1 MKNIVIYVIL
11 LFDNPKKRGFNMNEI
26 KFTESSLE
34 VALIERLTKLGYD
47 YAIDTD
53 QWYLSRSLDSFINE
67 ELLIDRLAVINK
79 GIKVSVLEQAITRLK
94 NLDNPSL
101 FERNHIVHNWLV
113 DGIQVEDYESDVNP
127 LVRFID
133 FANPKNNVFQ
143 VANQLKFKENRNLRI
158 PDVIIFVNGIPLVI
172 FELKSIEYSENT
184 FIERAYEQLGRNGE
198 ADGYRYDIPTLFN
211 YNAFLV
217 ISDGANNKVGTMTS
231 DITRYN
237 EWKSVDGEIGYKKD
251 YAYKLDVLLEGLF
264 EPARLLDVIKNNLF
278 FMNKD
283 KERPIKILA
292 QYHQYFGV
300 KKAYNSI
307 KNHLKPS
314 GDGKAG
320 IVWHTQGSG
329 KSFSMVM
336 LAHKLITDIEMNNP
350 TIVVLTDRNDLD
362 DQLFTTFSNAAE
374 FLRTRPIQVS
384 SRLDLLDKVG
394 AVKEGGVLFST
405 IQKFDKD
412 NIVPNKRTNIIVIS
426 DEAHRSH
433 YGVDEKIVLKKN
445 DDGTI
450 TSWSKYGTE
459 KYIRDALPGATFIG
473 FTGTPVETD
482 DKSTSAIFGETIDR
496 YDMTQSVEDGSTVKI
511 FYESRLAKVW
521 LDEDKLKEIDK
532 YYDDL
537 ADQGVTDDII
547 EESKTKLTSM
557 EVIVGD
563 KDRLRLLATDILEHY
578 TDRKNFLNGKAMIVC
593 MSRKIAAKLYYQI
606 IELAPELKESIA
618 LVVTE
623 SNKDTEEER
632 KLFKDKA
639 FRENAAKE
647 FKRKDGKVK
656 IAIVVDMWLT
666 GFDVTDLD
674 VMYIDKPMKGHN
686 LMQAIAR
693 VNRVHV
699 GKESGLIVDY
709 IGIKRSLEQAL
720 NTYTARDKELNLRDI
735 QETAKSILDEKLS
748 ILDEMFY
755 HVDKKGFF
763 GGSNSVRLKAIQN
776 GADFVFATEET
787 KKAYLVVTKQL
798 KDGYAVAIGILDA
811 DYKKR
816 VLYYLSVR
824 HFVQKVERGNM
835 PTGITPETINRH
847 VEELIAEAIKGDE
860 VKILTKVEDSDKN
873 RDIWDL
879 LSEEKIEK
887 LRQSQPPHVFIKIM
901 ERLLKE
907 AVREYRSYNLVK
919 AKEYSERLR
928 LLLEA
933 YNTRE
938 DDLQTDMTIVGLVA
952 FSQEMVES
960 EEYAKKNNLSGRER
974 AFYDALVANKSAVE
988 LMSDDILRVMAM
1000 ELKAIVEEYAT
1011 VDWSKKK
1018 DTRAKMRMQIKRLLK
1033 KYNYPP
1039 DYTEEAISRV
1049 VDQAEFMM

>member
-1 MKNIVIYVIL
+1 MS
-11 LFDNPKKRGFNMNEI
+11 EI

-34 VALIERLTKLGYD
+34 VAIIEQLTELGYD

-53 QWYLSRSLDSFINE
+53 QWSLSRSLDSFINE
-67 ELLIDRLAVINK
+67 ELLLDRLTAINPGVK
-79 GIKVSVLEQAITRLK
+79 TDILEQAIAMLK
-94 NLDNPSL
+94 NIDNPSL
-101 FERNHIVHNWLV
+101 FERNHIVHKWLT
-113 DGIQVEDYESDVNP
+113 DGIQVEDYHSDVNP
-127 LVRFID
+127 LIRFID
-133 FANPKNNVFQ
+133 FHNIKNNVFQ
-143 VANQLKFKENRNLRI
+143 VANQLKFKESRNLRI
-158 PDVIIFVNGIPLVI
+158 PDVILFVNGIPLVI
-172 FELKSIEYSENT
+172 FELKSIEYNEDT
-184 FIERAYEQLGRNGE
+184 FIEKAYEQLGRNGE
-198 ADGYRYDIPTLFN
+198 EDGYRFDIPTLFN

-217 ISDGANNKVGTMTS
+217 ISDGANNKVGTLTS

-237 EWKSVDGEIGYKKD
+237 EWKSIDGEVGYKKN
-251 YAYKLDVLLEGLF
+251 YAYKLDVLLEGLLKP
-264 EPARLLDVIKNNLF
+264 ERLLDVIKNNLF
-278 FMNKD
+278 FMNSD
-283 KERPIKILA
+283 KEKPVKILS

-300 KKAYNSI
+300 KKAYDSI
-307 KNHLKPS
+307 KLSLKPQ

-329 KSFSMVM
+329 KSFTMVM
-336 LAHKLITDIEMNNP
+336 LAHKLITDLEMKNP

-362 DQLFTTFSNAAE
+362 NQLFGTFSNAAE
-374 FLRTRPIQVS
+374 FLRTRPVQVE
-384 SRLDLLDKVG
+384 SREDLLEKIG
-394 AVKEGGVLFST
+394 SIKEGGIIFTTL
-405 IQKFDKD
+405 QKFDKN
-412 NIVPNKRTNIIVIS
+412 NIVPNKRTNIVVIS

-433 YGVDEKIVLKKN
+433 YGIDEQIVYKKN
-445 DDGTI
+445 PDGTF
-450 TSWSKYGTE
+450 TSISKYGYA
-459 KYIRDALPGATFIG
+459 KYIRDALPEATYIG
-473 FTGTPVETD
+473 FTGTPVESGD
-482 DKSTSAIFGETIDR
+482 HSTSAIFGKTVDT

-521 LDEDKLKEIDK
+521 LDDGKLKEIDK

-537 ADQGVTDDII
+537 ANQNVSDDVI
-547 EESKTKLTSM
+547 EESKSKWSSM
-557 EVIVGD
+557 EVIIGD
-563 KDRLRLLATDILEHY
+563 DDRLHLLASDILKHY
-578 TDRKNFLNGKAMIVC
+578 NERKDVLNGKAMIVC

-606 IELAPELKESIA
+606 IGLAPELKEQVA

-623 SNKDTEEER
+623 SNKDSEEER

-639 FRENAAKE
+639 YRENAAKE
-647 FKRKDGKVK
+647 FKRKDGSIK

-693 VNRVHV
+693 VNRVNV

-735 QETAKSILDEKLS
+735 QDTAKSILEEKLS
-748 ILDEMFY
+748 ILDEMFF

-763 GGSNSVRLKAIQN
+763 GGTNSVRLKAIQN
-776 GADFVFATEET
+776 GADFVLSTDEI
-787 KKAYLVVTKQL
+787 KKAYLQLTKQL
-798 KDGYAVAIGILDA
+798 KDAYVVAIGILDE
-811 DYKKR
+811 DYKRK
-816 VLYYLSVR
+816 VLYYLAVR
-824 HFVQKVERGNM
+824 HFVQKLLRGDIPPQISPVE
-835 PTGITPETINRH
+835 INKH
-847 VEELIAEAIKGDE
+847 VEELLADAIKGDE
-860 VKILTKVEDSDKN
+860 VEILTKVEDTEQN

-879 LSEEKIEK
+879 LSEEKVEK

-907 AVREYRSYNLVK
+907 AVREYRGYNLVK

-928 LLLEA
+928 KLLEA

-938 DDLQTDMTIVGLVA
+938 DDLKTDMTIVGLIA
-952 FSQEMVES
+952 FSQEMVED
-960 EEYAKKNNLSGRER
+960 EAYAKKNNLTGRER

>member
-1 MKNIVIYVIL
+1 MS
-11 LFDNPKKRGFNMNEI
+11 EI

-34 VALIERLTKLGYD
+34 VAIIEQLTELGYD

-53 QWYLSRSLDSFINE
+53 QWSLSRSLDSFINE
-67 ELLIDRLAVINK
+67 ELLLDRLTAINPGVK
-79 GIKVSVLEQAITRLK
+79 TDILEQAIAMLK
-94 NLDNPSL
+94 NIDNPSL
-101 FERNHIVHNWLV
+101 FERNHIVHKWLT
-113 DGIQVEDYESDVNP
+113 DGIQVEDYHSDVNP
-127 LVRFID
+127 LIRFID
-133 FANPKNNVFQ
+133 FDNIKNNVFQ
-143 VANQLKFKENRNLRI
+143 VANQLKFKESRNLRI
-158 PDVIIFVNGIPLVI
+158 PDVILFVNGIPLVI
-172 FELKSIEYSENT
+172 FELKSIEYNEDT

-198 ADGYRYDIPTLFN
+198 ADGYRFDIPTLFN

-217 ISDGANNKVGTMTS
+217 ISDGANNKVGTLTS

-237 EWKSVDGEIGYKKD
+237 EWKSIDGEAGYKKN
-251 YAYKLDVLLEGLF
+251 YAYKLDVLLEGLLKP
-264 EPARLLDVIKNNLF
+264 ERLLDVIKNNLF
-278 FMNKD
+278 FMNSD
-283 KERPIKILA
+283 KEKPVKILS

-300 KKAYNSI
+300 KKAYDSI
-307 KNHLKPS
+307 KHSLKPQ

-329 KSFSMVM
+329 KSFTMVM
-336 LAHKLITDIEMNNP
+336 LAHKLITDLEMKNP

-362 DQLFTTFSNAAE
+362 NQLFGTFSNAAE
-374 FLRTRPIQVS
+374 FLRTRPVQVE
-384 SRLDLLDKVG
+384 SREDLLEKIG
-394 AVKEGGVLFST
+394 SIKEGGIIFTTL
-405 IQKFDKD
+405 QKFDKN
-412 NIVPNKRTNIIVIS
+412 NIVPNKRTNIVVIS

-433 YGVDEKIVLKKN
+433 YGIDEQIVYKKN
-445 DDGTI
+445 PDGTF
-450 TSWSKYGTE
+450 TSISKYGYA
-459 KYIRDALPGATFIG
+459 KYIRDALPEATYIG
-473 FTGTPVETD
+473 FTGTPVESGD
-482 DKSTSAIFGETIDR
+482 HSTSAIFGKTVDT

-521 LDEDKLKEIDK
+521 LDDGKLKEIDK

-537 ADQGVTDDII
+537 ANQNVSDDVI
-547 EESKTKLTSM
+547 EESKSKWSSM
-557 EVIVGD
+557 EVIIGD
-563 KDRLRLLATDILEHY
+563 DDRLHLLASDILKHY
-578 TDRKNFLNGKAMIVC
+578 NERKDVLNGKAMIVC

-606 IELAPELKESIA
+606 IGLAPELKEQVA

-623 SNKDTEEER
+623 SNKDSEEER

-639 FRENAAKE
+639 YRENAAKE
-647 FKRKDGKVK
+647 FKRKDGSIK

-693 VNRVHV
+693 VNRVNV

-709 IGIKRSLEQAL
+709 IGIKRSLEEAL

-735 QETAKSILDEKLS
+735 QDTAKSILEEKLS
-748 ILDEMFY
+748 ILDEMFF

-763 GGSNSVRLKAIQN
+763 GGTNSVRLKAIQN
-776 GADFVFATEET
+776 GADFVLSTDDI
-787 KKAYLVVTKQL
+787 KKAYLQLTKQL
-798 KDGYAVAIGILDA
+798 KDAYVVAIGILDE
-811 DYKKR
+811 DYKKK
-816 VLYYLSVR
+816 VLYYLAVR
-824 HFVQKVERGNM
+824 HFVQKVERGNL
-835 PTGITPETINRH
+835 PTNITPESINKH

-860 VKILTKVEDSDKN
+860 VEILTKVEDTEQN

-879 LSEEKIEK
+879 LSEEKVEK

-907 AVREYRSYNLVK
+907 AVREYRGYNLVK

-928 LLLEA
+928 KLLEA

-938 DDLQTDMTIVGLVA
+938 DDLKTDMTIVGLIA
-952 FSQEMVES
+952 FSQEMVED
-960 EEYAKKNNLSGRER
+960 EAYAKKNNLTGRER

>member
-1 MKNIVIYVIL
+1 MS
-11 LFDNPKKRGFNMNEI
+11 EI

-34 VALIERLTKLGYD
+34 VAIIEQLTELGYE

-53 QWYLSRSLDSFINE
+53 QWSLSRSLDSFINE
-67 ELLIDRLAVINK
+67 ELLLDRLTAINPGVK
-79 GIKVSVLEQAITRLK
+79 TDILEQAIAMLK
-94 NLDNPSL
+94 NIDNPSL
-101 FERNHIVHNWLV
+101 FERNHIVHKWLT
-113 DGIQVEDYESDVNP
+113 DGIQVEDYHSDVNP
-127 LVRFID
+127 LIRFID
-133 FANPKNNVFQ
+133 FDNIKNNVFQ
-143 VANQLKFKENRNLRI
+143 VANQLKFKESRNLRI
-158 PDVIIFVNGIPLVI
+158 PDVILFVNGIPLVI
-172 FELKSIEYSENT
+172 FELKSIEYNEDT
-184 FIERAYEQLGRNGE
+184 FIERAYEQLGRNGKE
-198 ADGYRYDIPTLFN
+198 DGYRFDIPTLFN

-217 ISDGANNKVGTMTS
+217 ISDGANNKVGTLTS

-237 EWKSVDGEIGYKKD
+237 EWKSIDGEVGYKKN
-251 YAYKLDVLLEGLF
+251 YAYKLDVLLEGLLKP
-264 EPARLLDVIKNNLF
+264 ERLLDVIKNNLF
-278 FMNKD
+278 FMNSD
-283 KERPIKILA
+283 KEKPVKILS

-300 KKAYNSI
+300 KKAYASI
-307 KNHLKPS
+307 KHSLKPQ

-329 KSFSMVM
+329 KSFTMVM
-336 LAHKLITDIEMNNP
+336 LAHKLITDLEMKNP

-362 DQLFTTFSNAAE
+362 NQLFGTFSNAAE
-374 FLRTRPIQVS
+374 FLRTRPVQVE
-384 SRLDLLDKVG
+384 SREDLLEKIG
-394 AVKEGGVLFST
+394 SIKEGGIIFATL
-405 IQKFDKD
+405 QKFDKN
-412 NIVPNKRTNIIVIS
+412 NIVPNKRTNIVVIS

-433 YGVDEKIVLKKN
+433 YGIDEKIVYKKN
-445 DDGTI
+445 PDGTF
-450 TSWSKYGTE
+450 TSISKYGYA
-459 KYIRDALPGATFIG
+459 KYIRDALPEATYIG
-473 FTGTPVETD
+473 FTGTPVESGD
-482 DKSTSAIFGETIDR
+482 HSTSAIFGKTVDT

-521 LDEDKLKEIDK
+521 LDDDKLKEIDK

-537 ADQGVTDDII
+537 ANQNVSDDVI
-547 EESKTKLTSM
+547 EESKSKWSSM
-557 EVIVGD
+557 EVIIGD
-563 KDRLRLLATDILEHY
+563 DDRLHLLASDILKHY
-578 TDRKNFLNGKAMIVC
+578 NERKDILNGKAMIVC

-606 IELAPELKESIA
+606 IELAPELKEQVA

-623 SNKDTEEER
+623 SNKDSEEER

-639 FRENAAKE
+639 YRENAAKE
-647 FKRKDGKVK
+647 FKRKDGSIK

-693 VNRVHV
+693 VNRVNV

-709 IGIKRSLEQAL
+709 IGIKRSLEEAL

-735 QETAKSILDEKLS
+735 QDTAKAILEEKLS
-748 ILDEMFY
+748 ILDEMFF

-763 GGSNSVRLKAIQN
+763 GGTNSVRLKAIQN
-776 GADFVFATEET
+776 GADFVLSTDEI
-787 KKAYLVVTKQL
+787 KKAYLQLTKQL
-798 KDGYAVAIGILDA
+798 KDAYVVAIGILDE
-811 DYKKR
+811 DYKRK
-816 VLYYLSVR
+816 VLYYLAVR
-824 HFVQKVERGNM
+824 HFVQKLLRGDIPPQISPVE
-835 PTGITPETINRH
+835 INKH
-847 VEELIAEAIKGDE
+847 VEELLADAIKGDE
-860 VKILTKVEDSDKN
+860 VEILTKVEDTEQN

-879 LSEEKIEK
+879 LSEEKVEK

-907 AVREYRSYNLVK
+907 AVREYRGYNLVK

-928 LLLEA
+928 KLLEA

-938 DDLQTDMTIVGLVA
+938 DDLKTDMTIVGLIA
-952 FSQEMVES
+952 FSQEMVED
-960 EEYAKKNNLSGRER
+960 EAYAKKNNLTGRER

>member
-1 MKNIVIYVIL
+1 MS
-11 LFDNPKKRGFNMNEI
+11 EI

-34 VALIERLTKLGYD
+34 VAIIEQLTELGYD

-53 QWYLSRSLDSFINE
+53 PWSLSRSLDSFINE
-67 ELLIDRLAVINK
+67 ELLLDRLTAINPGVK
-79 GIKVSVLEQAITRLK
+79 TDILEQAIAMLK
-94 NLDNPSL
+94 NIDNPSL
-101 FERNHIVHNWLV
+101 FERNHIVHKWLT
-113 DGIQVEDYESDVNP
+113 DGIQVEDYHSDVNP
-127 LVRFID
+127 LIRFID
-133 FANPKNNVFQ
+133 FDNIKNNVFQ
-143 VANQLKFKENRNLRI
+143 VANQLKFKESRNLRI
-158 PDVIIFVNGIPLVI
+158 PDVILFVNGIPLVI
-172 FELKSIEYSENT
+172 FELKSIEYNEDT

-198 ADGYRYDIPTLFN
+198 ADGYRFDIPTLFN

-217 ISDGANNKVGTMTS
+217 ISDGANNKVGTLTS
-231 DITRYN
+231 DITRFN
-237 EWKSVDGEIGYKKD
+237 EWKSIDGEAGYKKN
-251 YAYKLDVLLEGLF
+251 YAYKLDVLLEGLLKP
-264 EPARLLDVIKNNLF
+264 ERLLDVIKNNLF
-278 FMNKD
+278 FMNSD
-283 KERPIKILA
+283 KEKPVKILS

-300 KKAYNSI
+300 KKAYDSI
-307 KNHLKPS
+307 KHSLKPQ

-329 KSFSMVM
+329 KSFTMVM
-336 LAHKLITDIEMNNP
+336 LAHKLITDLEMKNP

-362 DQLFTTFSNAAE
+362 NQLFGTFSNAAE
-374 FLRTRPIQVS
+374 FLRTRPVQVE
-384 SRLDLLDKVG
+384 SREDLLEKIG
-394 AVKEGGVLFST
+394 SIKEGGIIFTTL
-405 IQKFDKD
+405 QKFDKN
-412 NIVPNKRTNIIVIS
+412 NIVPNKRTNIVVIS

-433 YGVDEKIVLKKN
+433 YGIDEQIVYKKN
-445 DDGTI
+445 PDGTF
-450 TSWSKYGTE
+450 TSISKYGYA
-459 KYIRDALPGATFIG
+459 KYIRDALPEATYIG
-473 FTGTPVETD
+473 FTGTPVESGEH
-482 DKSTSAIFGETIDR
+482 STSAIFGITVDT

-521 LDEDKLKEIDK
+521 LDDGKLKEIDK

-537 ADQGVTDDII
+537 ANQNVSEDVI
-547 EESKTKLTSM
+547 EESKSKWSSM
-557 EVIVGD
+557 EVIIGD
-563 KDRLRLLATDILEHY
+563 DDRLHLLASDILKHY
-578 TDRKNFLNGKAMIVC
+578 NERKDVLNGKAMIVC

-606 IELAPELKESIA
+606 IGLALELKEQVA

-623 SNKDTEEER
+623 SNKDSEEER

-639 FRENAAKE
+639 YRENAAKE
-647 FKRKDGKVK
+647 FKRKDGSIK

-693 VNRVHV
+693 VNRVNV

-735 QETAKSILDEKLS
+735 QDTAKSILEEKLS
-748 ILDEMFY
+748 ILDEMFF

-763 GGSNSVRLKAIQN
+763 GGTNSVRLKAIQN
-776 GADFVFATEET
+776 GADFVLSTDEI
-787 KKAYLVVTKQL
+787 KKAYLQLTKQL
-798 KDGYAVAIGILDA
+798 KDAYVVAIGILDE
-811 DYKKR
+811 DYKKK
-816 VLYYLSVR
+816 VLYYLAVR
-824 HFVQKVERGNM
+824 HFVQKVERGNL
-835 PTGITPETINRH
+835 PTNITPESINKH

-860 VKILTKVEDSDKN
+860 VEILTKVEDTEQN

-879 LSEEKIEK
+879 LSEEKVEK

-907 AVREYRSYNLVK
+907 AVREYRGYNLVK

-928 LLLEA
+928 KLLEA

-938 DDLQTDMTIVGLVA
+938 DDLKTDMTIVGLIA
-952 FSQEMVES
+952 FSQEMVED
-960 EEYAKKNNLSGRER
+960 EAYAKKNNLTGRER

>member
-1 MKNIVIYVIL
+1 MS
-11 LFDNPKKRGFNMNEI
+11 DI

-34 VALIERLTKLGYD
+34 IAVIEQLQELGYD

-53 QWYLSRSLDSFINE
+53 QWCLSRALDSFINE
-67 ELLIDRLAVINK
+67 ELLLERLMAINPGVK
-79 GIKVSVLEQAITRLK
+79 ISVLEQAISRLK

-101 FERNHIVHNWLV
+101 FERNHIVHRWLT
-113 DGIQVEDYESDVNP
+113 DGMQVEDYESDVNP
-127 LVRFID
+127 LVRFLD
-133 FANPKNNVFQ
+133 FTHPDNNVFQ
-143 VANQLKFKENRNLRI
+143 VANQLKFKENRNIRI
-158 PDVIIFVNGIPLVI
+158 PDVIIFVNGIPLVV
-172 FELKSIEYSENT
+172 FELKSIEYNEDT

-198 ADGYRYDIPTLFN
+198 SDGYRYDIPTLFN

-217 ISDGANNKVGTMTS
+217 ISDGANNKVGTLTS

-237 EWKSVDGEIGYKKD
+237 EWKSVDGEIGYKKN
-251 YAYKLDVLLEGLF
+251 YAYKLDVLLEGLLK
-264 EPARLLDVIKNNLF
+264 PARLLDVIKNNLF

-283 KERPIKILA
+283 KEKPIKILS

-300 KKAYNSI
+300 KKAYESI
-307 KNHLKPS
+307 KKNLKPAGS
-314 GDGKAG
+314 GKAG

-336 LAHKLITDIEMNNP
+336 LAHKLITDIEMRNP
-350 TIVVLTDRNDLD
+350 TVVILTDRNDLD
-362 DQLFTTFSNAAE
+362 NQLYTTFSNAAE
-374 FLRTRPIQVS
+374 FLRTRPVQVE
-384 SRLDLLDKVG
+384 SREDLLAKIG
-394 AVKEGGVLFST
+394 AVKEGGIIFTTL
-405 IQKFDKD
+405 QKFDKA
-412 NIVPNKRTNIIVIS
+412 NIVPNNRSNIVVIS

-433 YGVDEKIVLKKN
+433 YGIDEKIVLKEN
-445 DDGTI
+445 PDGTY
-450 TSWSKYGTE
+450 SSYSKYGYA
-459 KYIRDALPGATFIG
+459 KYIRDALPEATYIG
-473 FTGTPVETD
+473 FTGTPVESGD
-482 DKSTSAIFGETIDR
+482 HSTSAIFGETVDT

-521 LDEDKLKEIDK
+521 LDDGKLKEIDA

-537 ADQGVTDDII
+537 AQQGVSDDII
-547 EESKTKLTSM
+547 EESKSKLSSM
-557 EVIVGD
+557 EVIIGD
-563 KDRLRLLATDILEHY
+563 KDRLRLLATDILAHY
-578 TDRKNFLNGKAMIVC
+578 DERKDILSGKAMIVC
-593 MSRKIAAKLYYQI
+593 MSRDIAYKLYK
-606 IELAPELKESIA
+606 ELVAQAPEKESEIA
-618 LVVTE
+618 VIVTE
-623 SNKDTEEER
+623 SNKDTDEKRE
-632 KLFKDKA
+632 LFKDKA
-639 FRENAAKE
+639 YRENMAKE
-647 FKRKDGKVK
+647 FKKKDGSIK
-656 IAIVVDMWLT
+656 IVIVVDMWLT

-709 IGIKRSLEQAL
+709 IGIKRSLEEAL
-720 NTYTARDKELNLRDI
+720 NIYTARDKELNLRDI

-748 ILDEMFY
+748 ILDELFY
-755 HVDKKGFF
+755 KVDKKGFF

-776 GADFVFATEET
+776 GADFVFTTEDI
-787 KKAYLVVTKQL
+787 KKAYLQITKQL
-798 KDGYAVAIGILDA
+798 KDAYAVAIGILDA
-811 DYKKR
+811 DYKKK
-816 VLYYLSVR
+816 VLYYLAVR

-835 PTGITPETINRH
+835 PHNITPESINKH
-847 VEELIAEAIKGDE
+847 VADLIAEAIKGDE
-860 VKILTKVEDSDKN
+860 VKILTKVADTEEN

-879 LSEEKIEK
+879 LSEEKVEK

-907 AVREYRSYNLVK
+907 AVKEYRGYNLVK

-928 LLLEA
+928 KLLEA

-938 DDLQTDMTIVGLVA
+938 DDLKTDITIVGLIA

-960 EEYAKKNNLSGRER
+960 EEYAKKNNLTGRER
-974 AFYDALVANKSAVE
+974 AFYDALVANKSAME
-988 LMSDDILRVMAM
+988 LMSDDILRVMAI

-1039 DYTEEAISRV
+1039 EYSEEAISRV

>member
-1 MKNIVIYVIL
+1 MS
-11 LFDNPKKRGFNMNEI
+11 EI

-34 VALIERLTKLGYD
+34 VAIIEQLTELGYD

-53 QWYLSRSLDSFINE
+53 QWSLSRSLDSFINE
-67 ELLIDRLAVINK
+67 ELLLDRLTAINPGVK
-79 GIKVSVLEQAITRLK
+79 TDILEQAIAKLK
-94 NLDNPSL
+94 NIDNPSL
-101 FERNHIVHNWLV
+101 FERNHIVHKWLT
-113 DGIQVEDYESDVNP
+113 DGIQVEDYHSDVNP
-127 LVRFID
+127 LIRFID
-133 FANPKNNVFQ
+133 FDYIKNNVFQ
-143 VANQLKFKENRNLRI
+143 VANQLKFKESRNLRI
-158 PDVIIFVNGIPLVI
+158 PDVILFVNGIPLVI
-172 FELKSIEYSENT
+172 FELKSIEYNEDT

-198 ADGYRYDIPTLFN
+198 ADGYRFDIPTLFN

-217 ISDGANNKVGTMTS
+217 ISDGANNKVGTLTS

-237 EWKSVDGEIGYKKD
+237 EWKSIDGEAGYKKN
-251 YAYKLDVLLEGLF
+251 YVYKLDVLLEGLLKP
-264 EPARLLDVIKNNLF
+264 ERLLDVIKNNLF
-278 FMNKD
+278 FMNSD
-283 KERPIKILA
+283 KEKPVKILS

-300 KKAYNSI
+300 KKAYDSI
-307 KNHLKPS
+307 KHSLKPQ

-329 KSFSMVM
+329 KSFTMVM
-336 LAHKLITDIEMNNP
+336 LAHKLITDLEMKNP

-362 DQLFTTFSNAAE
+362 NQLFGTFSNAAE
-374 FLRTRPIQVS
+374 FLRTRPVQVE
-384 SRLDLLDKVG
+384 SREDLLEKIG
-394 AVKEGGVLFST
+394 SIKEGGIIFTTL
-405 IQKFDKD
+405 QKFDKN
-412 NIVPNKRTNIIVIS
+412 NIVPNKRTNIVVIS

-433 YGVDEKIVLKKN
+433 YGIDEQIVYKKN
-445 DDGTI
+445 PDGTF
-450 TSWSKYGTE
+450 TSISKYGYA
-459 KYIRDALPGATFIG
+459 KYIRDALPEATYIG
-473 FTGTPVETD
+473 FTGTPVESGD
-482 DKSTSAIFGETIDR
+482 HSTSAIFGKTVDT

-521 LDEDKLKEIDK
+521 LDDGKLKEIDK

-537 ADQGVTDDII
+537 ANQNVSDDVI
-547 EESKTKLTSM
+547 EESKSKWSSM
-557 EVIVGD
+557 EVIIGD
-563 KDRLRLLATDILEHY
+563 DDRLHLLASDILKHY
-578 TDRKNFLNGKAMIVC
+578 NERKDVLNGKAMIVC

-606 IELAPELKESIA
+606 IGLAPELKEQVA

-623 SNKDTEEER
+623 SNKDSEEER

-639 FRENAAKE
+639 YRENAAKE
-647 FKRKDGKVK
+647 FKRKDGSIK

-693 VNRVHV
+693 VNRVNV

-709 IGIKRSLEQAL
+709 IGIKRSLEEAL

-735 QETAKSILDEKLS
+735 QDTAKSILEEKLS
-748 ILDEMFY
+748 ILDEMFF

-763 GGSNSVRLKAIQN
+763 GGTNSVRLKAIQN
-776 GADFVFATEET
+776 GADFVLSTDDI
-787 KKAYLVVTKQL
+787 KKAYLQLTKQL
-798 KDGYAVAIGILDA
+798 KDAYVVAIGILDE
-811 DYKKR
+811 DYKKK
-816 VLYYLSVR
+816 VLYYLAVR
-824 HFVQKVERGNM
+824 HFVQKVERGNL
-835 PTGITPETINRH
+835 PTNITPESINKH

-860 VKILTKVEDSDKN
+860 VEILTKVEDTEQN

-879 LSEEKIEK
+879 LSEEKVEK

-907 AVREYRSYNLVK
+907 AVREYRGYNLVK

-928 LLLEA
+928 KLLEA

-938 DDLQTDMTIVGLVA
+938 DDLKTDMTIVGLIA
-952 FSQEMVES
+952 FSQEMVED
-960 EEYAKKNNLSGRER
+960 EAYAKKNNLTGRER

>member
-1 MKNIVIYVIL
+1 MS
-11 LFDNPKKRGFNMNEI
+11 EI

-34 VALIERLTKLGYD
+34 VAIIEQLTELGYD

-53 QWYLSRSLDSFINE
+53 QWSLSRSLDSFINE
-67 ELLIDRLAVINK
+67 ELLLDRLTAINPGVK
-79 GIKVSVLEQAITRLK
+79 TDILEQAIAMLK
-94 NLDNPSL
+94 NIDNPSL
-101 FERNHIVHNWLV
+101 FERNHIVHKWLT
-113 DGIQVEDYESDVNP
+113 DGIQVEDYHSDVNP
-127 LVRFID
+127 LIRFID
-133 FANPKNNVFQ
+133 FDNIKNNVFQ
-143 VANQLKFKENRNLRI
+143 VANQLKFKESRNLRI
-158 PDVIIFVNGIPLVI
+158 PDVILFVNGIPLVI
-172 FELKSIEYSENT
+172 FELKSIEYNEDT

-198 ADGYRYDIPTLFN
+198 ADGYRFDIPTLFN

-217 ISDGANNKVGTMTS
+217 ISDGANNKVGTLTS

-237 EWKSVDGEIGYKKD
+237 EWKSIDGEAGYKKN
-251 YAYKLDVLLEGLF
+251 YAYKLDVLLEGLLKP
-264 EPARLLDVIKNNLF
+264 ERLLDVIKNNLF
-278 FMNKD
+278 FMNSD
-283 KERPIKILA
+283 KEKPVKILS

-300 KKAYNSI
+300 KKAYDSI
-307 KNHLKPS
+307 KHSLKPQ

-329 KSFSMVM
+329 KSFTMVM
-336 LAHKLITDIEMNNP
+336 LAHKLITDLEMKNP

-362 DQLFTTFSNAAE
+362 NQLFGTFSNAAE
-374 FLRTRPIQVS
+374 FLRTRPVQVE
-384 SRLDLLDKVG
+384 SREDLLEKIG
-394 AVKEGGVLFST
+394 SIKEGGIIFTTL
-405 IQKFDKD
+405 QKFDKN
-412 NIVPNKRTNIIVIS
+412 NIVPNKRTNIVVIS

-433 YGVDEKIVLKKN
+433 YGIDEQIAYKKN
-445 DDGTI
+445 PDGTF
-450 TSWSKYGTE
+450 TSISKYGYA
-459 KYIRDALPGATFIG
+459 KYIRDALPEATYIG
-473 FTGTPVETD
+473 FTGTPVESGD
-482 DKSTSAIFGETIDR
+482 HSTSAIFGKTVDT

-521 LDEDKLKEIDK
+521 LDDGKLKEIDK

-537 ADQGVTDDII
+537 ANQNVSDDVI
-547 EESKTKLTSM
+547 EESKSKWSSM
-557 EVIVGD
+557 EVIIGD
-563 KDRLRLLATDILEHY
+563 DDRLHLLASDILKHY
-578 TDRKNFLNGKAMIVC
+578 NERKDVLNGKAMIVC

-606 IELAPELKESIA
+606 IGLAPELKEQVA

-623 SNKDTEEER
+623 SNKDSEEER

-639 FRENAAKE
+639 YRENAAKE
-647 FKRKDGKVK
+647 FKRKDGSIK

-693 VNRVHV
+693 VNRVNV

-709 IGIKRSLEQAL
+709 IGIKRSLEEAL

-735 QETAKSILDEKLS
+735 QDTAKSILEEKLS
-748 ILDEMFY
+748 ILDEMFF

-763 GGSNSVRLKAIQN
+763 GGTNSVRLKAIQN
-776 GADFVFATEET
+776 GADFVLSTDDI
-787 KKAYLVVTKQL
+787 KKAYLQLTKQL
-798 KDGYAVAIGILDA
+798 KDAYVVAIGILDE
-811 DYKKR
+811 DYKKK
-816 VLYYLSVR
+816 VLYYLAVR
-824 HFVQKVERGNM
+824 HFVQKVERGNL
-835 PTGITPETINRH
+835 PTNITPESINKH

-860 VKILTKVEDSDKN
+860 VEILTKVEDTEQN

-879 LSEEKIEK
+879 LSEEKVEK

-907 AVREYRSYNLVK
+907 AVREYRGYNLVK

-928 LLLEA
+928 KLLEA

-938 DDLQTDMTIVGLVA
+938 DDLKTDMTIVGLIA
-952 FSQEMVES
+952 FSQEMVED
-960 EEYAKKNNLSGRER
+960 EAYAKKNNLTGRER

>member
-1 MKNIVIYVIL
+1 MCYNVLCIDIR
-11 LFDNPKKRGFNMNEI
+11 KKAEGIIMSNI
-26 KFTESSLE
+26 KFVESDLE
-34 VALIERLTKLGYD
+34 EAIIEDIVNLGYD
-47 YAIDTD
+47 YAIETD
-53 QWYLSRSLDSFINE
+53 QWCLSRSLDSFINE
-67 ELLIDRLAVINK
+67 ELLLDRLVAINPSV
-79 GIKVSVLEQAITRLK
+79 KVSVLEQAIQIIKTV
-94 NLDNPSL
+94 DNPSL
-101 FERNHIVHNWLV
+101 FERNHIIHNWLT
-113 DGIQVEDYESDVNP
+113 DGLQVEDYDADVNP
-127 LVRFID
+127 LVKFID
-133 FANPKNNVFQ
+133 FSDITKNRFQ

-158 PDVIIFVNGIPLVI
+158 PDVILFVNGLPLVV
-172 FELKSIEYSENT
+172 FELKSLEYNEDT
-184 FIERAYEQLGRNGE
+184 FIERAYEQLGKNKE

-217 ISDGANNKVGTMTS
+217 ISDGANNKVGTLTS

-237 EWKSVDGEIGYKKD
+237 EWKSVDGELGYKKNF
-251 YAYKLDVLLEGLF
+251 AFKLDVLLNGLIKP
-264 EPARLLDVIKNNLF
+264 ERLLDVIKNNLF

-283 KERPIKILA
+283 KERPVKILS

-307 KNHLKPS
+307 KRALKPS

-336 LAHKLITDIEMNNP
+336 LAHKLITDLTMNNP

-362 DQLFTTFSNAAE
+362 NQLFTTFSNASE
-374 FLRTRPIQVS
+374 FLRTRPVQVE
-384 SRLDLLDKVG
+384 SREDLLSKIG
-394 AVKEGGVLFST
+394 AVKEGGIIFTTL
-405 IQKFDKD
+405 QKFDKSR
-412 NIVPNKRTNIIVIS
+412 IIPNKRTNIVVIS

-433 YGVDEKIVLKKN
+433 YGIDEEIVLKKN

-450 TSWSKYGTE
+450 YSYSKYGYA
-459 KYIRDALPGATFIG
+459 KYIRDALPEATFIG
-473 FTGTPVETD
+473 FTGTPVEQGD
-482 DKSTSAIFGETIDR
+482 HSTSAIFGETVDT
-496 YDMTQSVEDGSTVKI
+496 YDMTQAVEDGATVKI

-521 LDEDKLKEIDK
+521 LDEDKLKEIDA
-532 YYDDL
+532 YYEDL
-537 ADQGVTDDII
+537 ATNKGVSEDII
-547 EESKTKLTSM
+547 EESKSHMSTM

-563 KDRLRLLATDILEHY
+563 KDRLRLLAQDIIEHYNERKDILS
-578 TDRKNFLNGKAMIVC
+578 GKAMIVC
-593 MSRKIAAKLYYQI
+593 MSRKIAARLYNQL
-606 IELAPELKESIA
+606 IELAPELKDIIA

-623 SNKDTEEER
+623 SNKDSEEER

-639 FRENAAKE
+639 HRENAAKE
-647 FKRKDGKVK
+647 FKRKDGSIK

-693 VNRVHV
+693 VNRVHT

-709 IGIKRSLEQAL
+709 IGLKRSLEEAL

-755 HVDKKGFF
+755 KVNKKGFF
-763 GGSNSVRLKAIQN
+763 DGSNSVRLKAIQN
-776 GADFVFATEET
+776 GADFVFSTEEI
-787 KKAYLVVTKQL
+787 KKAYLQVTKAL
-798 KDGYAVAIGILDA
+798 KDAYVVAMGILDN
-811 DYKKR
+811 DYKKK
-816 VLYYLSVR
+816 VLYYLAVR
-824 HFVQKVERGNM
+824 HFVQKVERGNL
-835 PTGITPETINRH
+835 PDNITPETINKH

-860 VKILTKVEDSDKN
+860 VKILTKVEDTEEN
-873 RDIWDL
+873 RNIWDL

-887 LRQSQPPHVFIKIM
+887 LRKTQPPHVFIKIM

-907 AVREYRSYNLVK
+907 AVKEYRGYNLVK

-928 LLLEA
+928 KLLEA

-938 DDLQTDMTIVGLVA
+938 DDLKTDMTIVGLIA

-960 EEYAKKNNLSGRER
+960 EAFAKKNNLTGRER
-974 AFYDALVANKSAVE
+974 AFYDALVANKSAME

-1000 ELKAIVEEYAT
+1000 ELKEIVEEYAT

-1039 DYTEEAISRV
+1039 EYSEEAISRV

>member
-1 MKNIVIYVIL
+1 MS
-11 LFDNPKKRGFNMNEI
+11 EI

-34 VALIERLTKLGYD
+34 VAIIEQLTELGYD

-53 QWYLSRSLDSFINE
+53 QWSLSRSLDSFINE
-67 ELLIDRLAVINK
+67 ELLLDRLTAINP
-79 GIKVSVLEQAITRLK
+79 GIKTDILEQAIAMLK
-94 NLDNPSL
+94 NIDNPSL
-101 FERNHIVHNWLV
+101 FERNHIVHKWLT
-113 DGIQVEDYESDVNP
+113 DGIQVEDYHSDVNP
-127 LVRFID
+127 LIRFID
-133 FANPKNNVFQ
+133 FDNIKNNVFQ
-143 VANQLKFKENRNLRI
+143 VANQLKFKESRNLRI
-158 PDVIIFVNGIPLVI
+158 PDVILFVNGIPLVI
-172 FELKSIEYSENT
+172 FELKSIEYNEDT

-198 ADGYRYDIPTLFN
+198 ADGYRFDIPTLFN

-217 ISDGANNKVGTMTS
+217 ISDGANNKVGTLAS

-237 EWKSVDGEIGYKKD
+237 EWKSIDGEAGYKKN
-251 YAYKLDVLLEGLF
+251 YAYKLDVLLEGLLKP
-264 EPARLLDVIKNNLF
+264 ERLLDIIKNNLF
-278 FMNKD
+278 FMNSD
-283 KERPIKILA
+283 KEKPIKILA

-300 KKAYNSI
+300 KKAYDSI
-307 KNHLKPS
+307 KHSLKPQ

-329 KSFSMVM
+329 KSFTMVM
-336 LAHKLITDIEMNNP
+336 LAHKLITDLEMKNP

-362 DQLFTTFSNAAE
+362 NQLFGTFSNAAE
-374 FLRTRPIQVS
+374 FLRTRPVQVE
-384 SRLDLLDKVG
+384 SREDLLEKIG
-394 AVKEGGVLFST
+394 SIKEGGIIFTTL
-405 IQKFDKD
+405 QKFDKN
-412 NIVPNKRTNIIVIS
+412 NIVPNKRTNIVVIS

-433 YGVDEKIVLKKN
+433 YGIDEQIVYKKN
-445 DDGTI
+445 PDGTF
-450 TSWSKYGTE
+450 TSISKYGYA
-459 KYIRDALPGATFIG
+459 KYIRDALPEATYIG
-473 FTGTPVETD
+473 FTGTPVESGD
-482 DKSTSAIFGETIDR
+482 HSTSAIFGKTVDT

-521 LDEDKLKEIDK
+521 LDDGKLKEIDK

-537 ADQGVTDDII
+537 ANQNVSDDVI
-547 EESKTKLTSM
+547 EESKSKWSSM
-557 EVIVGD
+557 EVIIGD
-563 KDRLRLLATDILEHY
+563 DDRLHLLASDILKHY
-578 TDRKNFLNGKAMIVC
+578 NERKDVLNGKAMIVC

-606 IELAPELKESIA
+606 IGLAPELKEQVA

-623 SNKDTEEER
+623 SNKDSEEER

-639 FRENAAKE
+639 YRENAAKE
-647 FKRKDGKVK
+647 FKRKDGSIK

-693 VNRVHV
+693 VNRVNV

-709 IGIKRSLEQAL
+709 IGIKRSLEEAL

-735 QETAKSILDEKLS
+735 QDTAKSILEEKLS
-748 ILDEMFY
+748 ILDEMFF

-763 GGSNSVRLKAIQN
+763 GGTNSVRLKAIQN
-776 GADFVFATEET
+776 GADFVLSTDDI
-787 KKAYLVVTKQL
+787 KKAYLQLTKQL
-798 KDGYAVAIGILDA
+798 KDAYVVSIGILDE
-811 DYKKR
+811 DYKKK
-816 VLYYLSVR
+816 VLYYLAVR
-824 HFVQKVERGNM
+824 HFVQKVERGNL
-835 PTGITPETINRH
+835 PTNITPESINKH

-860 VKILTKVEDSDKN
+860 VEILTKVEDTEQN

-879 LSEEKIEK
+879 LSEEKVEK

-907 AVREYRSYNLVK
+907 AVREYRGYNLVK

-928 LLLEA
+928 KLLEA

-938 DDLQTDMTIVGLVA
+938 DDLKTDMTIVGLIA
-952 FSQEMVES
+952 FSQEMVED
-960 EEYAKKNNLSGRER
+960 EAYAKKNNLTGRER

>member
-1 MKNIVIYVIL
+1 MS
-11 LFDNPKKRGFNMNEI
+11 EI

-34 VALIERLTKLGYD
+34 VAIIEQLTELGYD

-53 QWYLSRSLDSFINE
+53 QWSLSRSLDSFINE
-67 ELLIDRLAVINK
+67 ELLLDRLTAINPGVK
-79 GIKVSVLEQAITRLK
+79 TDILEQAIAMLK
-94 NLDNPSL
+94 NIDNPSL
-101 FERNHIVHNWLV
+101 FERNHIVHKWLT
-113 DGIQVEDYESDVNP
+113 DGIQVEDYHSDVNP
-127 LVRFID
+127 LIRFID
-133 FANPKNNVFQ
+133 FDNIKNNVFQ
-143 VANQLKFKENRNLRI
+143 VANQLKFKESRNLRI
-158 PDVIIFVNGIPLVI
+158 PDVVLFVNGIPLVI
-172 FELKSIEYSENT
+172 FELKSIEYNEDT

-198 ADGYRYDIPTLFN
+198 ADGYRFDIPTLFN

-217 ISDGANNKVGTMTS
+217 ISDGANNKVGTLTS

-237 EWKSVDGEIGYKKD
+237 EWKSIDGEVGYKKN
-251 YAYKLDVLLEGLF
+251 YAYKLDVLLEGLLKP
-264 EPARLLDVIKNNLF
+264 ERLLDVIKNNLF
-278 FMNKD
+278 FMNSD
-283 KERPIKILA
+283 KEKPVKILS

-300 KKAYNSI
+300 KKAYDSI
-307 KNHLKPS
+307 KLSLKPQ

-329 KSFSMVM
+329 KSFTMVM
-336 LAHKLITDIEMNNP
+336 LAHKLITDLEMKNP

-362 DQLFTTFSNAAE
+362 NQLFGTFSNAAE
-374 FLRTRPIQVS
+374 FLRTRPVQVE
-384 SRLDLLDKVG
+384 SREDLLEKIG
-394 AVKEGGVLFST
+394 SIKEGGIIFTTL
-405 IQKFDKD
+405 QKFDKN
-412 NIVPNKRTNIIVIS
+412 NIVPNKRTNIVVIS

-433 YGVDEKIVLKKN
+433 YGIDEQIVYKKN
-445 DDGTI
+445 PDGTF
-450 TSWSKYGTE
+450 TSISKYGYA
-459 KYIRDALPGATFIG
+459 KYIRDALPEATYIG
-473 FTGTPVETD
+473 FTGTPVESGD
-482 DKSTSAIFGETIDR
+482 HSTSAIFGKTVDT

-521 LDEDKLKEIDK
+521 LDDGKLKEIDK

-537 ADQGVTDDII
+537 ANQNVSDDVI
-547 EESKTKLTSM
+547 EESKSKWSSM
-557 EVIVGD
+557 EVIIGD
-563 KDRLRLLATDILEHY
+563 DDRLHLLASDILNHY
-578 TDRKNFLNGKAMIVC
+578 NERKDVLNGKAMIVC

-606 IELAPELKESIA
+606 IGLAPELKEQIA

-623 SNKDTEEER
+623 RNKDSEEER

-639 FRENAAKE
+639 YRENAAKE
-647 FKRKDGKVK
+647 FKRNDGSIK

-693 VNRVHV
+693 VNRVNV

-709 IGIKRSLEQAL
+709 IGIKRSLEEAL

-735 QETAKSILDEKLS
+735 QDTAKSILEEKLS
-748 ILDEMFY
+748 ILDEMFF

-763 GGSNSVRLKAIQN
+763 GGTNSVRLKAIQN
-776 GADFVFATEET
+776 GADFVLSTEDI
-787 KKAYLVVTKQL
+787 KKAYLQLTKQL
-798 KDGYAVAIGILDA
+798 KDAYVVAIGILDE
-811 DYKKR
+811 DYKKK
-816 VLYYLSVR
+816 VLYYLAVR
-824 HFVQKVERGNM
+824 HFVQKVERGNL
-835 PTGITPETINRH
+835 PTNITPESINKH

-860 VKILTKVEDSDKN
+860 VEILTKVEDTEQN

-879 LSEEKIEK
+879 LSEEKVEK

-907 AVREYRSYNLVK
+907 AVREYRGYNLVK

-928 LLLEA
+928 KLLEA

-938 DDLQTDMTIVGLVA
+938 DDLKTDMTIVGLIA
-952 FSQEMVES
+952 FSQEMVED
-960 EEYAKKNNLSGRER
+960 EAYAKKNNLTGRER

>member
-1 MKNIVIYVIL
+1 MS
-11 LFDNPKKRGFNMNEI
+11 EI

-34 VALIERLTKLGYD
+34 VAIIEQLTELGYD

-53 QWYLSRSLDSFINE
+53 QWSLSRSLDSFINE
-67 ELLIDRLAVINK
+67 ELLLDRLTAINPGVK
-79 GIKVSVLEQAITRLK
+79 TDILEQAIAMLK
-94 NLDNPSL
+94 NIDNPSL
-101 FERNHIVHNWLV
+101 FERNHIVHKWLT
-113 DGIQVEDYESDVNP
+113 DGIQVEDYHSDVNP
-127 LVRFID
+127 LIRFID
-133 FANPKNNVFQ
+133 FDNIKNNVFQ
-143 VANQLKFKENRNLRI
+143 VANQLKFKESRNLRI
-158 PDVIIFVNGIPLVI
+158 PDVILFVNGIPLVI
-172 FELKSIEYSENT
+172 FELKSIEYNEDT

-198 ADGYRYDIPTLFN
+198 ADGYRFDIPTLFN

-217 ISDGANNKVGTMTS
+217 ISDGANNKVGTLTS

-237 EWKSVDGEIGYKKD
+237 EWKSIDGEAGYKKN
-251 YAYKLDVLLEGLF
+251 YAYKLDVLLEGLLKP
-264 EPARLLDVIKNNLF
+264 ERLLDVIKNNLF
-278 FMNKD
+278 FMNSD
-283 KERPIKILA
+283 KEKPVKILS

-300 KKAYNSI
+300 KKAYDSI
-307 KNHLKPS
+307 KHSLKPQ

-329 KSFSMVM
+329 KSFTMVM
-336 LAHKLITDIEMNNP
+336 LAHKLITDLEMKNP

-362 DQLFTTFSNAAE
+362 NQLFGTFSNAAE
-374 FLRTRPIQVS
+374 FLRTRPVQVE
-384 SRLDLLDKVG
+384 SREDLLEKIG
-394 AVKEGGVLFST
+394 SIKEGGIIFTTL
-405 IQKFDKD
+405 QKFDKN
-412 NIVPNKRTNIIVIS
+412 NIVPNKRTNIVVIS

-433 YGVDEKIVLKKN
+433 YGIDEQIVYKKN
-445 DDGTI
+445 PDGTF
-450 TSWSKYGTE
+450 TSISKYGYA
-459 KYIRDALPGATFIG
+459 KYIRDALPEATYIG
-473 FTGTPVETD
+473 FTGTPVESGD
-482 DKSTSAIFGETIDR
+482 HSTSAIFGKTVDT

-521 LDEDKLKEIDK
+521 LDDSKLKEIDK

-537 ADQGVTDDII
+537 ANQNVSDDVI
-547 EESKTKLTSM
+547 EESKSKWSSM
-557 EVIVGD
+557 EVIIGD
-563 KDRLRLLATDILEHY
+563 NDRLHLLASDILKHY
-578 TDRKNFLNGKAMIVC
+578 NERKNVLNGKAMIVC

-606 IELAPELKESIA
+606 IGLAPELKEQVA

-623 SNKDTEEER
+623 SNKDSEEER

-639 FRENAAKE
+639 YRENAAKE
-647 FKRKDGKVK
+647 FKRKDGSIK

-686 LMQAIAR
+686 LMQAITR
-693 VNRVHV
+693 VNRVNV

-709 IGIKRSLEQAL
+709 IGIKRSLEEAL

-735 QETAKSILDEKLS
+735 QDTAKSILEEKLS
-748 ILDEMFY
+748 ILDEMFF

-763 GGSNSVRLKAIQN
+763 GGTNSVRLKAIQN
-776 GADFVFATEET
+776 GADFVLSTDDI
-787 KKAYLVVTKQL
+787 KKAYLQLTKQL
-798 KDGYAVAIGILDA
+798 KDAYVVAIGILDE
-811 DYKKR
+811 DYKKK
-816 VLYYLSVR
+816 VLYYLAVR
-824 HFVQKVERGNM
+824 HFVQKVERGNL
-835 PTGITPETINRH
+835 PTNITPESINKH

-860 VKILTKVEDSDKN
+860 VEILTKVEDTEQN

-879 LSEEKIEK
+879 LSEEKVEK

-907 AVREYRSYNLVK
+907 AVREYRGYNLVK

-928 LLLEA
+928 KLLEA

-938 DDLQTDMTIVGLVA
+938 DDLKTDMTIVGLIA
-952 FSQEMVES
+952 FSQEMVE
-960 EEYAKKNNLSGRER
+960 EEAYAKKNNLTGRER
-974 AFYDALVANKSAVE
+974 AFYDALVANKSAIE

>member
-1 MKNIVIYVIL
+1 MS
-11 LFDNPKKRGFNMNEI
+11 EI

-34 VALIERLTKLGYD
+34 VAIIEQLTELGYD

-53 QWYLSRSLDSFINE
+53 QWSLSRSLDSFINE
-67 ELLIDRLAVINK
+67 ELLLDRLTAINPGVK
-79 GIKVSVLEQAITRLK
+79 TDILEQAIAMLK
-94 NLDNPSL
+94 NIDNPSL
-101 FERNHIVHNWLV
+101 FERNHIVHKWLT
-113 DGIQVEDYESDVNP
+113 DGIQVEDYHSDVNP
-127 LVRFID
+127 LIRFID
-133 FANPKNNVFQ
+133 FDNIKNNVFQ
-143 VANQLKFKENRNLRI
+143 VANQLKFKESRNLRI
-158 PDVIIFVNGIPLVI
+158 PDVILFVNGIPLVI
-172 FELKSIEYSENT
+172 FELKSIEYNEDT

-198 ADGYRYDIPTLFN
+198 ADGYRFDIPTLFN

-217 ISDGANNKVGTMTS
+217 ISDGANNKVGTLTS

-237 EWKSVDGEIGYKKD
+237 EWKSIDGEAGYKKN
-251 YAYKLDVLLEGLF
+251 YAYKLDVLLEGLLKP
-264 EPARLLDVIKNNLF
+264 ERLLDVIKNNLF
-278 FMNKD
+278 FMNSD
-283 KERPIKILA
+283 KEKPVKILS

-300 KKAYNSI
+300 KKAYDSI
-307 KNHLKPS
+307 KHSLKPQ

-329 KSFSMVM
+329 KSFTMVM
-336 LAHKLITDIEMNNP
+336 LAHKLITDLEMKNP

-362 DQLFTTFSNAAE
+362 NQLFGTFSNAAE
-374 FLRTRPIQVS
+374 FLRTRPVQVE
-384 SRLDLLDKVG
+384 SREDLLEKIG
-394 AVKEGGVLFST
+394 SIKEGGIIFTTL
-405 IQKFDKD
+405 QKFDKN
-412 NIVPNKRTNIIVIS
+412 NIVPNKRTNIVVIS
-426 DEAHRSH
+426 DEAHRSQ
-433 YGVDEKIVLKKN
+433 YGIDEQIVYKKN
-445 DDGTI
+445 PDGTF
-450 TSWSKYGTE
+450 TSISKYGYA
-459 KYIRDALPGATFIG
+459 KYIRDALPEATYIG
-473 FTGTPVETD
+473 FTGTPVESGD
-482 DKSTSAIFGETIDR
+482 HSTSAIFGKTVDT

-521 LDEDKLKEIDK
+521 LDDGKLKEIDK

-537 ADQGVTDDII
+537 ANQNVSDDVI
-547 EESKTKLTSM
+547 EESKSKWSSM
-557 EVIVGD
+557 EVIIGD
-563 KDRLRLLATDILEHY
+563 DDRLHLLASDILKHY
-578 TDRKNFLNGKAMIVC
+578 NERKDVLNGKAMIVC

-606 IELAPELKESIA
+606 IGLAPELKEQIA

-623 SNKDTEEER
+623 SNKDSEEER

-639 FRENAAKE
+639 YRENAAKE
-647 FKRKDGKVK
+647 FKRKDGSIK

-693 VNRVHV
+693 VNRVSV

-735 QETAKSILDEKLS
+735 QDTAKSILEEKLS
-748 ILDEMFY
+748 ILDEMFF

-763 GGSNSVRLKAIQN
+763 GGTNSVRLKAIQN
-776 GADFVFATEET
+776 GADFVLSTDDI
-787 KKAYLVVTKQL
+787 KKAYLQLTKQL
-798 KDGYAVAIGILDA
+798 KDAYVVAIGILDE
-811 DYKKR
+811 DYKKK
-816 VLYYLSVR
+816 VLYYLAVR
-824 HFVQKVERGNM
+824 HFVQKVERGNL
-835 PTGITPETINRH
+835 PTNITPESINKH

-860 VKILTKVEDSDKN
+860 VEILTKVEDTEQN

-879 LSEEKIEK
+879 LSEEKVEK

-907 AVREYRSYNLVK
+907 AVREYRGYNLVK

-928 LLLEA
+928 KLLEA

-938 DDLQTDMTIVGLVA
+938 DDLKTDMTIVGLIA
-952 FSQEMVES
+952 FSQEMVED
-960 EEYAKKNNLSGRER
+960 EAYAKKNNLTGRER

-988 LMSDDILRVMAM
+988 LMSDDILRVMAN
-1000 ELKAIVEEYAT
+1000 ELKTIVEEYST

-1039 DYTEEAISRV
+1039 DYTDEAISRV

>member
-1 MKNIVIYVIL
+1 MS
-11 LFDNPKKRGFNMNEI
+11 EI

-34 VALIERLTKLGYD
+34 VAIIEQLTELGYD

-53 QWYLSRSLDSFINE
+53 QWSLSRSLDSFINE
-67 ELLIDRLAVINK
+67 ELLLDRLTAINPGVK
-79 GIKVSVLEQAITRLK
+79 TDILEQAIAMLK
-94 NLDNPSL
+94 NIDNPSL
-101 FERNHIVHNWLV
+101 FERNHIVHKWLT
-113 DGIQVEDYESDVNP
+113 DGIQVEDYHSDVNP
-127 LVRFID
+127 LIRFID
-133 FANPKNNVFQ
+133 FHNIKNNVFQ
-143 VANQLKFKENRNLRI
+143 VANQLKFKESRNLRI
-158 PDVIIFVNGIPLVI
+158 PDVILFVNGIPLVI
-172 FELKSIEYSENT
+172 FELKSIEYNEDT

-198 ADGYRYDIPTLFN
+198 ADGYRFDIPTLFN

-217 ISDGANNKVGTMTS
+217 ISDGANNKVGTLTS

-237 EWKSVDGEIGYKKD
+237 EWKSIDGEAGYKKN
-251 YAYKLDVLLEGLF
+251 YAYKLDVLLEGLLKP
-264 EPARLLDVIKNNLF
+264 ERLLDVIKNNLF
-278 FMNKD
+278 FMNSD
-283 KERPIKILA
+283 KEKPVKILS

-300 KKAYNSI
+300 KKAYDSI
-307 KNHLKPS
+307 KHSLKPQ

-329 KSFSMVM
+329 KSFTMVM
-336 LAHKLITDIEMNNP
+336 LAHKLITDLEMKNP

-362 DQLFTTFSNAAE
+362 NQLFGTFSNAAE
-374 FLRTRPIQVS
+374 FLRTRPVQVE
-384 SRLDLLDKVG
+384 SREDLLEKIG
-394 AVKEGGVLFST
+394 SIKEGGIIFTTL
-405 IQKFDKD
+405 QKFDKN
-412 NIVPNKRTNIIVIS
+412 NIVPNKRTNIVVIS

-433 YGVDEKIVLKKN
+433 YGIDEQIVYKKN
-445 DDGTI
+445 PDGTF
-450 TSWSKYGTE
+450 TSISKYGYA
-459 KYIRDALPGATFIG
+459 KYIRDALPEATYIG
-473 FTGTPVETD
+473 FTGTPVESGD
-482 DKSTSAIFGETIDR
+482 HSTSAIFGKTVDT

-521 LDEDKLKEIDK
+521 LDDGKLKEIDK

-537 ADQGVTDDII
+537 ANQNVSDDVI
-547 EESKTKLTSM
+547 EESKSKWSSM
-557 EVIVGD
+557 EVIIGD
-563 KDRLRLLATDILEHY
+563 DDRLHLLASDILKHY
-578 TDRKNFLNGKAMIVC
+578 NERKDVLNGKAMIVC

-606 IELAPELKESIA
+606 IGLAPEIKEQVA

-623 SNKDTEEER
+623 SNKDSEEER

-639 FRENAAKE
+639 YRENAAKE
-647 FKRKDGKVK
+647 FKRKDGSIK
-656 IAIVVDMWLT
+656 IVIVVDMWLT

-693 VNRVHV
+693 VNRVNV

-709 IGIKRSLEQAL
+709 IGIKRSLEEAL

-735 QETAKSILDEKLS
+735 QDTAKSILEEKLS
-748 ILDEMFY
+748 ILDEMFF

-763 GGSNSVRLKAIQN
+763 GGTNSVRLKAIQN
-776 GADFVFATEET
+776 GADFVLSTDEI
-787 KKAYLVVTKQL
+787 KKAYLQLTKQL
-798 KDGYAVAIGILDA
+798 KDAYVVAIGILDE
-811 DYKKR
+811 DYKKK
-816 VLYYLSVR
+816 VLYYLAVR
-824 HFVQKVERGNM
+824 HFVQKLLRGDIPPQISPVE
-835 PTGITPETINRH
+835 INKH
-847 VEELIAEAIKGDE
+847 VEELLADAIKGDE
-860 VKILTKVEDSDKN
+860 VEILTKVEDTEQN
-873 RDIWDL
+873 RNIWDL
-879 LSEEKIEK
+879 LSEEKVEK

-907 AVREYRSYNLVK
+907 AVREYRRYNLVK

-928 LLLEA
+928 KLLEA

-938 DDLQTDMTIVGLVA
+938 DDLKTDMTIVGLIA
-952 FSQEMVES
+952 FSQEMVED
-960 EEYAKKNNLSGRER
+960 EAYAKKNNLTGRER

>member
-1 MKNIVIYVIL
+1 MS
-11 LFDNPKKRGFNMNEI
+11 DI

-34 VALIERLTKLGYD
+34 IAVIEQLQELGYD

-53 QWYLSRSLDSFINE
+53 QWCLSRALDSFINE
-67 ELLIDRLAVINK
+67 ELLLERLMAINPGVK
-79 GIKVSVLEQAITRLK
+79 ISVLEQAISRLK

-101 FERNHIVHNWLV
+101 FERNHIVHRWLT
-113 DGIQVEDYESDVNP
+113 DGMQVEDYESDVNP
-127 LVRFID
+127 LVRFLD
-133 FANPKNNVFQ
+133 FTHPDNNVFQ
-143 VANQLKFKENRNLRI
+143 VANQLKFKENRNIRI
-158 PDVIIFVNGIPLVI
+158 PDVIIFVNGIPLVV
-172 FELKSIEYSENT
+172 FELKSIEYNEDT

-198 ADGYRYDIPTLFN
+198 SDGYRYDIPTLFN

-217 ISDGANNKVGTMTS
+217 ISDGANNKVGTLTS

-237 EWKSVDGEIGYKKD
+237 EWKSVDGEIGYKKN
-251 YAYKLDVLLEGLF
+251 YAYKLDVLLEGLLK
-264 EPARLLDVIKNNLF
+264 PARLLDVIKNNLF

-283 KERPIKILA
+283 KEKPIKILS

-300 KKAYNSI
+300 KKAYESI
-307 KNHLKPS
+307 KKNLKPAGS
-314 GDGKAG
+314 GKAG

-336 LAHKLITDIEMNNP
+336 LAHKLITDIEMRNP
-350 TIVVLTDRNDLD
+350 TVVILTDRNDLD
-362 DQLFTTFSNAAE
+362 NQLYTTFSNAAE
-374 FLRTRPIQVS
+374 FLRTRPVQVE
-384 SRLDLLDKVG
+384 SREDLLAKIG
-394 AVKEGGVLFST
+394 AVKEGGIIFTTL
-405 IQKFDKD
+405 QKFDKA
-412 NIVPNKRTNIIVIS
+412 NIVPNNRSNIVVIS

-433 YGVDEKIVLKKN
+433 YGIDEKIVLKEN
-445 DDGTI
+445 PDGTY
-450 TSWSKYGTE
+450 SSYSKYGYA
-459 KYIRDALPGATFIG
+459 KYIRDALPEATYIG
-473 FTGTPVETD
+473 FTGTPVESGD
-482 DKSTSAIFGETIDR
+482 HSTSAIFGETVDT

-521 LDEDKLKEIDK
+521 LDDGKLKEIDA

-537 ADQGVTDDII
+537 AQQGVSDDII
-547 EESKTKLTSM
+547 EESKSKLSSM
-557 EVIVGD
+557 EVIIGD
-563 KDRLRLLATDILEHY
+563 KDRLRIIATDILAHY
-578 TDRKNFLNGKAMIVC
+578 DERKDILSGKAMIVC
-593 MSRKIAAKLYYQI
+593 MSRDIAYKLYK
-606 IELAPELKESIA
+606 ELVAQAPEKESEIA
-618 LVVTE
+618 VIVTE
-623 SNKDTEEER
+623 SNKDTDEKRE
-632 KLFKDKA
+632 LFKDKA
-639 FRENAAKE
+639 YRENMAKE
-647 FKRKDGKVK
+647 FKKKDGSIK
-656 IAIVVDMWLT
+656 IVIVVDMWLT

-709 IGIKRSLEQAL
+709 IGIKRSLEEAL
-720 NTYTARDKELNLRDI
+720 NIYTARDKELNLRDI

-748 ILDEMFY
+748 ILDELFY
-755 HVDKKGFF
+755 KVDKKGFF

-776 GADFVFATEET
+776 GADFVFTTEDI
-787 KKAYLVVTKQL
+787 KKAYLQITKQL
-798 KDGYAVAIGILDA
+798 KDAYAVAIGILDA
-811 DYKKR
+811 DYKKK
-816 VLYYLSVR
+816 VLYYLAVR

-835 PTGITPETINRH
+835 PHNITPESINKH
-847 VEELIAEAIKGDE
+847 VADLIAEAIKGDE
-860 VKILTKVEDSDKN
+860 VKILTKVEDTEEN

-879 LSEEKIEK
+879 LSEEKVEK

-907 AVREYRSYNLVK
+907 AVKEYRGYNLVK

-928 LLLEA
+928 KLLEA

-938 DDLQTDMTIVGLVA
+938 DDLKTDITIVGLIA

-960 EEYAKKNNLSGRER
+960 EEYAKKNNLTGRER
-974 AFYDALVANKSAVE
+974 AFYDALVANKSAME
-988 LMSDDILRVMAM
+988 LMSDDILRVMAI

-1039 DYTEEAISRV
+1039 EYSEEAISRV

>member
-1 MKNIVIYVIL
+1 MS
-11 LFDNPKKRGFNMNEI
+11 EI

-34 VALIERLTKLGYD
+34 VAIIEQLTELGYE

-53 QWYLSRSLDSFINE
+53 QWSLSRSLDSFINE
-67 ELLIDRLAVINK
+67 ELLLDRLTSINPGVK
-79 GIKVSVLEQAITRLK
+79 TDILEQAIAMLK
-94 NLDNPSL
+94 NIDNPSL
-101 FERNHIVHNWLV
+101 FERNHIVHKWLT
-113 DGIQVEDYESDVNP
+113 DGIQVEDYHSDVNP
-127 LVRFID
+127 LIRFID
-133 FANPKNNVFQ
+133 FDNIKNNVFQ
-143 VANQLKFKENRNLRI
+143 VANQLKFKESRNLRI
-158 PDVIIFVNGIPLVI
+158 PDVILFVNGIPLVI
-172 FELKSIEYSENT
+172 FELKSIEYNEDT

-198 ADGYRYDIPTLFN
+198 EDGYRFDIPTLFN

-217 ISDGANNKVGTMTS
+217 ISDGANNKVGTLTS

-237 EWKSVDGEIGYKKD
+237 EWKSIDGEVGYKKN
-251 YAYKLDVLLEGLF
+251 YAYKLDVLLEGLLKP
-264 EPARLLDVIKNNLF
+264 ERLLDVIKNNLF
-278 FMNKD
+278 FMNSD
-283 KERPIKILA
+283 KEKPVKILS

-300 KKAYNSI
+300 KKAYDSI
-307 KNHLKPS
+307 KHSLKPQ

-329 KSFSMVM
+329 KSFTMVM
-336 LAHKLITDIEMNNP
+336 LAHKLITDLEMKNP

-362 DQLFTTFSNAAE
+362 NQLFGTFSNAAE
-374 FLRTRPIQVS
+374 FLRTRPVQVE
-384 SRLDLLDKVG
+384 SREDLLEKIG
-394 AVKEGGVLFST
+394 SIKEGGIIFTTL
-405 IQKFDKD
+405 QKFDKN
-412 NIVPNKRTNIIVIS
+412 NIVPNKRTNIVVIS

-433 YGVDEKIVLKKN
+433 YGIDEQIVYKKN
-445 DDGTI
+445 PDGTF
-450 TSWSKYGTE
+450 TSISKYGYA
-459 KYIRDALPGATFIG
+459 KYIRDALPEATYIG
-473 FTGTPVETD
+473 FTGTPVESGD
-482 DKSTSAIFGETIDR
+482 HSTSAIFGKTVDT

-521 LDEDKLKEIDK
+521 LDDGKLKEIDK

-537 ADQGVTDDII
+537 ANQNVSDDVI
-547 EESKTKLTSM
+547 EESKSKWSSI
-557 EVIVGD
+557 EVIIGD
-563 KDRLRLLATDILEHY
+563 DDRLHLLASDILKHY
-578 TDRKNFLNGKAMIVC
+578 NERKDILNDKAMIVC

-606 IELAPELKESIA
+606 IELAPELKEQVA

-623 SNKDTEEER
+623 SNKDSEEER

-639 FRENAAKE
+639 YRENAAKE
-647 FKRKDGKVK
+647 FKRKDGSIR

-693 VNRVHV
+693 VNRVSV

-735 QETAKSILDEKLS
+735 QDTAKSILEEKLS

-776 GADFVFATEET
+776 GADFVLSTDEI
-787 KKAYLVVTKQL
+787 KKVYLQLTKQL
-798 KDGYAVAIGILDA
+798 KDAYVVAIGILDD
-811 DYKKR
+811 DYKRK
-816 VLYYLSVR
+816 VLYYLAVR
-824 HFVQKVERGNM
+824 HFVQKLLRGDIPPQISPVE
-835 PTGITPETINRH
+835 INKH
-847 VEELIAEAIKGDE
+847 VEELLADAIKGDE
-860 VKILTKVEDSDKN
+860 VEILTKVEDTEQN

-879 LSEEKIEK
+879 LSEEKVEK
-887 LRQSQPPHVFIKIM
+887 LKQSQPPHVFIKIM

-907 AVREYRSYNLVK
+907 AVREYRGYNLVK

-928 LLLEA
+928 KLLEA

-938 DDLQTDMTIVGLVA
+938 DDLKTDMTIVGLIA
-952 FSQEMVES
+952 FSQEMVED
-960 EEYAKKNNLSGRER
+960 EAYAKKNNLTGRER

-988 LMSDDILRVMAM
+988 LMSDDILRVMAN
-1000 ELKAIVEEYAT
+1000 ELKTIVEEYST

-1039 DYTEEAISRV
+1039 DYTDEAISRV

>member
-1 MKNIVIYVIL
+1 MS
-11 LFDNPKKRGFNMNEI
+11 DI
-26 KFTESSLE
+26 KFTETDLE
-34 VALIERLTKLGYD
+34 KAIIEQLIDIGYD
-47 YAIDTD
+47 YAIETD
-53 QWYLSRSLDSFINE
+53 QWFLARPLDSFINE
-67 ELLIDRLAVINK
+67 ELLLDRLSVINK
-79 GIKVSVLEQAITRLK
+79 GVKISVLEQAIRTLK
-94 NLDNPSL
+94 NMDNPSL
-101 FERNHIVHNWLV
+101 FERNHIVHKWLT
-113 DGIQVEDYESDVNP
+113 DGLQVEDYESDVNP

-133 FANPKNNVFQ
+133 FDILQNNIFQ

-158 PDVIIFVNGIPLVI
+158 PDVILFVNGIPLII
-172 FELKSIEYSENT
+172 FELKSIEYNEDT
-184 FIERAYEQLGRNGE
+184 FIERAYEQLGRNKE

-217 ISDGANNKVGTMTS
+217 ISDGANNKVGTLTS

-237 EWKSVDGEIGYKKD
+237 EWKSVNGEMGYKKN
-251 YAYKLDVLLEGLF
+251 YAYKLDVLLEGLLT
-264 EPARLLDVIKNNLF
+264 PARLLDVIKNHLF

-283 KERPIKILA
+283 KEKPAKILA

-300 KKAYNSI
+300 VKAYDSI
-307 KNHLKPS
+307 KKSLKPN

-336 LAHKLITDIEMNNP
+336 LAHKLITDVHMQNP
-350 TIVVLTDRNDLD
+350 TVVVLTDRNDLD
-362 DQLFTTFSNAAE
+362 NQLFTTFSNASE
-374 FLRTRPIQVS
+374 FLRTRPVQVE
-384 SRLDLLDKVG
+384 SRDDLLSKIGD
-394 AVKEGGVLFST
+394 VKEGGIIFTTL
-405 IQKFDKD
+405 QKFDK
-412 NIVPNKRTNIIVIS
+412 NKVAPNKRTNIVVIS

-433 YGVDEKIVLKKN
+433 YGIDEEIVMVKN
-445 DDGTI
+445 PDGTI
-450 TSWSKYGTE
+450 SSYSKYGYA
-459 KYIRDALPGATFIG
+459 KYIRDALPEATYIG
-473 FTGTPVETD
+473 FTGTPVEQGD
-482 DKSTSAIFGETIDR
+482 HSTSAIFGETVDT

-521 LDEDKLKEIDK
+521 LDDGKLKEIDA
-532 YYDDL
+532 YYRDL
-537 ADQGVTDDII
+537 ANQGVSDEVI
-547 EESKTKLTSM
+547 EESKRKLSSM
-557 EVIVGD
+557 EVIIGD
-563 KDRLRLLATDILEHY
+563 TDRLRLLANDIVEHYNERKDILS
-578 TDRKNFLNGKAMIVC
+578 GKAMIVC
-593 MSRKIAAKLYYQI
+593 MSRKIAAKLYNI
-606 IELAPELKESIA
+606 LIEIAPELKDVIA

-639 FRENAAKE
+639 HRENAAKE
-647 FKRKDGKVK
+647 FKRKDGSVK

-674 VMYIDKPMKGHN
+674 VMYIDKPMRGHN

-709 IGIKRSLEQAL
+709 IGIKRSLDEAL
-720 NTYTARDKELNLRDI
+720 NIYTARDKELNLRDI
-735 QETAKSILDEKLS
+735 QLTAKAILDEKLS
-748 ILDEMFY
+748 ILDEMF
-755 HVDKKGFF
+755 HKVDKKGFF
-763 GGSNSVRLKAIQN
+763 SGSNSVRLKAIQN
-776 GADFVFATEET
+776 GADFVFSTDEI
-787 KKAYLVVTKQL
+787 KKAFLQVTKQL
-798 KDGYAVAIGILDA
+798 KDAYVVALGVLDE
-811 DYKKR
+811 DYKKK

-824 HFVQKVERGNM
+824 HFVQKVERGNL
-835 PTGITPETINRH
+835 PPELTPEKINKH
-847 VEELIAEAIKGDE
+847 VAELIAEAIKGDE
-860 VKILTKVEDSDKN
+860 VTILTKVEDTDEN

-879 LSEEKIEK
+879 LTEEKVEK

-928 LLLEA
+928 QLLEA

-938 DDLQTDMTIVGLVA
+938 DDLQTDMTIVGLIA

-960 EEYAKKNNLSGRER
+960 EEYAKKNNLTGRER

-1039 DYTEEAISRV
+1039 EFSEEAISRV

>member
-1 MKNIVIYVIL
+1 MS
-11 LFDNPKKRGFNMNEI
+11 DI

-34 VALIERLTKLGYD
+34 IAVIEQLQELGYD

-53 QWYLSRSLDSFINE
+53 QWCLSRALDSFINE
-67 ELLIDRLAVINK
+67 ELLLDRLMAINP
-79 GIKVSVLEQAITRLK
+79 GVKVSVLEQAISRIKT
-94 NLDNPSL
+94 LDNPSL
-101 FERNHIVHNWLV
+101 FERNHIVHRWLT
-113 DGIQVEDYESDVNP
+113 DGMQVEDYESDVNP
-127 LVRFID
+127 LVRFLD
-133 FANPKNNVFQ
+133 FTHKDNNVFQ

-158 PDVIIFVNGIPLVI
+158 PDVIIFVNGIPLVV
-172 FELKSIEYSENT
+172 FELKSIEYNEDT

-198 ADGYRYDIPTLFN
+198 SDGYRYDIPTLFN

-217 ISDGANNKVGTMTS
+217 ISDGANNKVGTLTS

-237 EWKSVDGEIGYKKD
+237 EWKSVDGEIGYKKN
-251 YAYKLDVLLEGLF
+251 YAYKLDVLLEGLLK
-264 EPARLLDVIKNNLF
+264 PARLLDVIKNNLF

-283 KERPIKILA
+283 KEKPIKILS

-300 KKAYNSI
+300 KKAYESI
-307 KNHLKPS
+307 KKSLKPE
-314 GDGKAG
+314 GTGKAG

-336 LAHKLITDIEMNNP
+336 LAHKLITDIEMRNP
-350 TIVVLTDRNDLD
+350 TVVILTDRNDLD
-362 DQLFTTFSNAAE
+362 NQLYTTFSNAAE
-374 FLRTRPIQVS
+374 FLRTRPVQVE
-384 SRLDLLDKVG
+384 SREDLLAKIG
-394 AVKEGGVLFST
+394 AVKEGGIIFTTL
-405 IQKFDKD
+405 QKFDKA
-412 NIVPNKRTNIIVIS
+412 NIVPNNRSNIVVIS

-433 YGVDEKIVLKKN
+433 YGIDEKIVLKEN
-445 DDGTI
+445 PDGTY
-450 TSWSKYGTE
+450 SSYSKYGYA
-459 KYIRDALPGATFIG
+459 KYIRDALPEATYIG
-473 FTGTPVETD
+473 FTGTPVESGD
-482 DKSTSAIFGETIDR
+482 HSTSAIFGETVDT

-521 LDEDKLKEIDK
+521 LDDGKLKEIDA

-537 ADQGVTDDII
+537 AQQGVSDDII
-547 EESKTKLTSM
+547 EESKSKLSSM
-557 EVIVGD
+557 EVIIGD
-563 KDRLRLLATDILEHY
+563 KDRLRLLATDILAHY
-578 TDRKNFLNGKAMIVC
+578 DERKDILSGKAMIVC
-593 MSRKIAAKLYYQI
+593 MSRDIAYKLYK
-606 IELAPELKESIA
+606 ELVAQAPEKESEIA
-618 LVVTE
+618 VIVTE
-623 SNKDTEEER
+623 SNKDTDEKRE
-632 KLFKDKA
+632 LFKDKA
-639 FRENAAKE
+639 YRENMAKE
-647 FKRKDGKVK
+647 FKKKDGSIK
-656 IAIVVDMWLT
+656 IVIVVDMWLT

-709 IGIKRSLEQAL
+709 IGIKRSLEEAL
-720 NTYTARDKELNLRDI
+720 NIYTARDKELNLRDI

-748 ILDEMFY
+748 ILDELFY
-755 HVDKKGFF
+755 KVDKKGFF

-776 GADFVFATEET
+776 GADFVFTTEDI
-787 KKAYLVVTKQL
+787 KKAYLQITKQL
-798 KDGYAVAIGILDA
+798 KDAYAVAIGILDA
-811 DYKKR
+811 DYKKK
-816 VLYYLSVR
+816 VLYYLAVR

-835 PTGITPETINRH
+835 PHNITPESINKH
-847 VEELIAEAIKGDE
+847 VADLIAEAIKGDE
-860 VKILTKVEDSDKN
+860 VKILTKVEDTEEN

-879 LSEEKIEK
+879 LSEEKVEK

-907 AVREYRSYNLVK
+907 AVKEYRGYNLVK

-928 LLLEA
+928 KLLEA

-938 DDLQTDMTIVGLVA
+938 DDLKTDITIVGLIA

-960 EEYAKKNNLSGRER
+960 EEYAKKNNLTGRER
-974 AFYDALVANKSAVE
+974 AFYDALVANKSAME

-1039 DYTEEAISRV
+1039 EYSEEAISRV

>member
-1 MKNIVIYVIL
+1 MS
-11 LFDNPKKRGFNMNEI
+11 EI

-34 VALIERLTKLGYD
+34 VAIIEQLTELGYD

-53 QWYLSRSLDSFINE
+53 QWSLSRSLDSFINE
-67 ELLIDRLAVINK
+67 ELLLDRLTAINPGVK
-79 GIKVSVLEQAITRLK
+79 TDILEQAIAMLK
-94 NLDNPSL
+94 NIDNPSL
-101 FERNHIVHNWLV
+101 FERNHVVHKWLT
-113 DGIQVEDYESDVNP
+113 DGIQVEDYHSDVNP
-127 LVRFID
+127 LIRFID
-133 FANPKNNVFQ
+133 FDNIKNNVFQ
-143 VANQLKFKENRNLRI
+143 VANQLKFKESRNLRI
-158 PDVIIFVNGIPLVI
+158 PDVILFVNGIPLVI
-172 FELKSIEYSENT
+172 FELKSIEYNEDT

-198 ADGYRYDIPTLFN
+198 ADGYRFDIPTLFN

-217 ISDGANNKVGTMTS
+217 ISDGANNKVGTLTS

-237 EWKSVDGEIGYKKD
+237 EWKSIDGEAGYKKN
-251 YAYKLDVLLEGLF
+251 YAYKLDVLLEGLLKP
-264 EPARLLDVIKNNLF
+264 ERLLDVIKNNLF
-278 FMNKD
+278 FMNSD
-283 KERPIKILA
+283 KEKPVKILS

-300 KKAYNSI
+300 KKAYDSI
-307 KNHLKPS
+307 KHSLKPQ

-329 KSFSMVM
+329 KSFTMVM
-336 LAHKLITDIEMNNP
+336 LAHKLITDLQMKNP

-362 DQLFTTFSNAAE
+362 NQLFGTFSNAAE
-374 FLRTRPIQVS
+374 FLRTRPVQVE
-384 SRLDLLDKVG
+384 SREDLLEKIG
-394 AVKEGGVLFST
+394 SIKEGGIIFTTL
-405 IQKFDKD
+405 QKFDKN
-412 NIVPNKRTNIIVIS
+412 NIVPNKRTNIVVIS

-433 YGVDEKIVLKKN
+433 YGIDEQIVYKKN
-445 DDGTI
+445 PDGTF
-450 TSWSKYGTE
+450 TSISKYGYA
-459 KYIRDALPGATFIG
+459 KYIRDALPEATYIG
-473 FTGTPVETD
+473 FTGTPVESGD
-482 DKSTSAIFGETIDR
+482 HSTSAIFGKTVDT

-521 LDEDKLKEIDK
+521 LDDGKLKEIDK

-537 ADQGVTDDII
+537 ANQNVSDDVI
-547 EESKTKLTSM
+547 EESKSKWSSM
-557 EVIVGD
+557 EVIIGD
-563 KDRLRLLATDILEHY
+563 DDRLHLLASDILKHY
-578 TDRKNFLNGKAMIVC
+578 NERKAVLNGKAMIVC

-606 IELAPELKESIA
+606 IGLAPELKEQVA

-623 SNKDTEEER
+623 SNKDSEEER

-639 FRENAAKE
+639 YRENAAKE
-647 FKRKDGKVK
+647 FKRKDGSIK

-693 VNRVHV
+693 VNRVNV

-709 IGIKRSLEQAL
+709 IGIKRSLEEAL

-735 QETAKSILDEKLS
+735 QDTAKSILEEKLS
-748 ILDEMFY
+748 ILDEMFF

-763 GGSNSVRLKAIQN
+763 GGTNSVRLKAIQD
-776 GADFVFATEET
+776 GADFVLSTDDI
-787 KKAYLVVTKQL
+787 KKAYLQLTKQL
-798 KDGYAVAIGILDA
+798 KDAYVVAIGILDE
-811 DYKKR
+811 DYKKK
-816 VLYYLSVR
+816 VLYYLAVR
-824 HFVQKVERGNM
+824 HFVQKVERGNL
-835 PTGITPETINRH
+835 PTNITPESINKH

-860 VKILTKVEDSDKN
+860 VEILTKVEDTEQN

-879 LSEEKIEK
+879 LSEEKVEK

-907 AVREYRSYNLVK
+907 AVREYRGYNLVK

-928 LLLEA
+928 KLLEA

-938 DDLQTDMTIVGLVA
+938 DDLKTDMTIVGLIA
-952 FSQEMVES
+952 FSQEMVED
-960 EEYAKKNNLSGRER
+960 EAYAKKNNLTGRER

-1000 ELKAIVEEYAT
+1000 ELKTIVEEYAT

-1039 DYTEEAISRV
+1039 DYTDEAISRV

>member
-1 MKNIVIYVIL
+1 MS
-11 LFDNPKKRGFNMNEI
+11 EI

-34 VALIERLTKLGYD
+34 VAIIEQLTELGYD

-53 QWYLSRSLDSFINE
+53 QWSLSRSLDSFINE
-67 ELLIDRLAVINK
+67 ELLLDRLTSINPGVK
-79 GIKVSVLEQAITRLK
+79 TDILEQAIAKLK
-94 NLDNPSL
+94 NIDNPSL
-101 FERNHIVHNWLV
+101 FERNHIVHKWLT
-113 DGIQVEDYESDVNP
+113 DGMQVEDYHSDVNP
-127 LVRFID
+127 LIRFID
-133 FANPKNNVFQ
+133 FDNIKNNVFQ
-143 VANQLKFKENRNLRI
+143 VANQLKFKESRNLRI
-158 PDVIIFVNGIPLVI
+158 PDVILFVNGIPLVI
-172 FELKSIEYSENT
+172 FELKSIEYNEDT

-198 ADGYRYDIPTLFN
+198 ADGYRFDIPTLFN

-217 ISDGANNKVGTMTS
+217 ISDGANNKVGTLTS

-237 EWKSVDGEIGYKKD
+237 EWKSIDGEAGYKKN
-251 YAYKLDVLLEGLF
+251 YAYKLDVLIEGLLKP
-264 EPARLLDVIKNNLF
+264 ERLLDVIKNNLF
-278 FMNKD
+278 FMNSD
-283 KERPIKILA
+283 KEKPVKILS

-300 KKAYNSI
+300 KKAYDSI
-307 KNHLKPS
+307 KHSLKPQ

-329 KSFSMVM
+329 KSFTMVM
-336 LAHKLITDIEMNNP
+336 LAHKLITDLEMKNP

-362 DQLFTTFSNAAE
+362 NQLFGTFSNAAE
-374 FLRTRPIQVS
+374 FLRTRPVQVE
-384 SRLDLLDKVG
+384 SREDLLEKIG
-394 AVKEGGVLFST
+394 SIKEGGIIFTTL
-405 IQKFDKD
+405 QKFDKN
-412 NIVPNKRTNIIVIS
+412 NIVPNKRTNIVVIS

-433 YGVDEKIVLKKN
+433 YGVDEQIVYKKN
-445 DDGTI
+445 PDGTF
-450 TSWSKYGTE
+450 TSISKYGYA
-459 KYIRDALPGATFIG
+459 KYIRDALPEATYIG
-473 FTGTPVETD
+473 FTGTPVESGD
-482 DKSTSAIFGETIDR
+482 HSTSAIFGKTVDT

-521 LDEDKLKEIDK
+521 LDDGKLKEIDK

-537 ADQGVTDDII
+537 ANQNVSDDVI
-547 EESKTKLTSM
+547 EESKSKWSSM
-557 EVIVGD
+557 EVIIGD
-563 KDRLRLLATDILEHY
+563 DDRLHLLASDILKHY
-578 TDRKNFLNGKAMIVC
+578 NERKDVLNGKAMIVC

-606 IELAPELKESIA
+606 IGLAPELKEQVA

-623 SNKDTEEER
+623 SNKDSEEER

-639 FRENAAKE
+639 YRENAAKE
-647 FKRKDGKVK
+647 FKRKDGSIK

-693 VNRVHV
+693 VNRVNV

-709 IGIKRSLEQAL
+709 IGIKRSLEEAL

-735 QETAKSILDEKLS
+735 QDTAKSILEEKLS
-748 ILDEMFY
+748 ILDEMFF

-776 GADFVFATEET
+776 GADFVLSTDEI
-787 KKAYLVVTKQL
+787 KKAYLQLTKQL
-798 KDGYAVAIGILDA
+798 KDAYVVAIGILDE
-811 DYKKR
+811 DYKRK
-816 VLYYLSVR
+816 VLYYLAVR
-824 HFVQKVERGNM
+824 HFVQKLLRGDIPPQISPVE
-835 PTGITPETINRH
+835 INKH
-847 VEELIAEAIKGDE
+847 VEELLADAIKGDE
-860 VKILTKVEDSDKN
+860 VEILTKVEDTEQN

-879 LSEEKIEK
+879 LSEEKVEK

-907 AVREYRSYNLVK
+907 AVREYRGYNLVK

-928 LLLEA
+928 KLLEA

-938 DDLQTDMTIVGLVA
+938 DDLKTDMTIVGLIA
-952 FSQEMVES
+952 FSKEMVQDEA
-960 EEYAKKNNLSGRER
+960 YARKNNLTGRER
-974 AFYDALVANKSAVE
+974 AFYDALVSNKSAVE

-1000 ELKAIVEEYAT
+1000 ELKEIVEEYAT

-1018 DTRAKMRMQIKRLLK
+1018 DTQAKMRMQIRRLLK

-1039 DYTEEAISRV
+1039 EYTEDAISRV

>member
-1 MKNIVIYVIL
+1 MS
-11 LFDNPKKRGFNMNEI
+11 EI

-34 VALIERLTKLGYD
+34 VAIIEQLTELGYD

-53 QWYLSRSLDSFINE
+53 QWSLSRSLDSFINE
-67 ELLIDRLAVINK
+67 ELLLDRLTAINPGVK
-79 GIKVSVLEQAITRLK
+79 TDILEQAIAMLK
-94 NLDNPSL
+94 NIDNPSL
-101 FERNHIVHNWLV
+101 FERNHIVHKWLT
-113 DGIQVEDYESDVNP
+113 DGIQVEDYHSDVNP
-127 LVRFID
+127 LIRFID
-133 FANPKNNVFQ
+133 FDNIKNNVFQ
-143 VANQLKFKENRNLRI
+143 VANQLKFKESRNLRI
-158 PDVIIFVNGIPLVI
+158 PDVILFVNGIPLVI
-172 FELKSIEYSENT
+172 FELKSIEYNEDT

-198 ADGYRYDIPTLFN
+198 ADGYRFDIPTLFN
-211 YNAFLV
+211 YNAFLI
-217 ISDGANNKVGTMTS
+217 ISDGANNKVGTLTS

-237 EWKSVDGEIGYKKD
+237 EWKSIDGEAGYKKN
-251 YAYKLDVLLEGLF
+251 YAYKLDVLLEGLLKP
-264 EPARLLDVIKNNLF
+264 ERLLDVIKNNLF
-278 FMNKD
+278 FMNSD
-283 KERPIKILA
+283 KEKPVKILS

-300 KKAYNSI
+300 KKAYDSI
-307 KNHLKPS
+307 KHSLKPQ

-329 KSFSMVM
+329 KSFTMVM
-336 LAHKLITDIEMNNP
+336 LAHKLITDLEMKNP

-362 DQLFTTFSNAAE
+362 NQLFGTFSNAAE
-374 FLRTRPIQVS
+374 FLRTRPVQVE
-384 SRLDLLDKVG
+384 SREDLLEKIG
-394 AVKEGGVLFST
+394 SIKEGGIIFTTL
-405 IQKFDKD
+405 QKFDKN
-412 NIVPNKRTNIIVIS
+412 NIVPNKRTNIVVIS

-433 YGVDEKIVLKKN
+433 YGIDEQIVYKKN
-445 DDGTI
+445 PDGTF
-450 TSWSKYGTE
+450 TSISKYGYA
-459 KYIRDALPGATFIG
+459 KYIRDALPEATYIG
-473 FTGTPVETD
+473 FTGTPVESGD
-482 DKSTSAIFGETIDR
+482 HSTSAIFGKTVDT

-521 LDEDKLKEIDK
+521 LDDGKLKEIDK

-537 ADQGVTDDII
+537 ANQNVSDDVI
-547 EESKTKLTSM
+547 EESKSKWSSM
-557 EVIVGD
+557 EVIIGD
-563 KDRLRLLATDILEHY
+563 DDRLHLLASDILKHY
-578 TDRKNFLNGKAMIVC
+578 NERKDVLNGKAMIVC

-606 IELAPELKESIA
+606 IGLAPELKEQVA

-623 SNKDTEEER
+623 SNKDSEKER

-639 FRENAAKE
+639 YRENAAKE
-647 FKRKDGKVK
+647 FKRKDGSIK

-693 VNRVHV
+693 VNRVNV

-709 IGIKRSLEQAL
+709 IGIKRSLEEAL

-735 QETAKSILDEKLS
+735 QDTAKSILEEKLS
-748 ILDEMFY
+748 ILDEMFF

-763 GGSNSVRLKAIQN
+763 GGTNSVRLKAIQN
-776 GADFVFATEET
+776 GADFVLSTEDI
-787 KKAYLVVTKQL
+787 KKAYLQLTKQL
-798 KDGYAVAIGILDA
+798 KDAYVVAIGILDE
-811 DYKKR
+811 DYKKK
-816 VLYYLSVR
+816 VLYYLAVR
-824 HFVQKVERGNM
+824 HFVQKVERGNL
-835 PTGITPETINRH
+835 PTNITPESINKH

-860 VKILTKVEDSDKN
+860 VEILTKVEDTEQN

-879 LSEEKIEK
+879 LSEEKVEK

-907 AVREYRSYNLVK
+907 AVREYRGYNLVK

-928 LLLEA
+928 KLLEA

-938 DDLQTDMTIVGLVA
+938 DDLKTDMTIVGLIA
-952 FSQEMVES
+952 FSQEMVED
-960 EEYAKKNNLSGRER
+960 EAYAKKNNLTGRER

>member
-1 MKNIVIYVIL
+1 MS
-11 LFDNPKKRGFNMNEI
+11 EI

-34 VALIERLTKLGYD
+34 VAIIEQLTELGYD

-53 QWYLSRSLDSFINE
+53 QWSLSRSLDSFINE
-67 ELLIDRLAVINK
+67 ELLLDRLTAINPGVK
-79 GIKVSVLEQAITRLK
+79 TDILEQTIAMLK
-94 NLDNPSL
+94 NIDNPSL
-101 FERNHIVHNWLV
+101 FERNHIVHKWLT
-113 DGIQVEDYESDVNP
+113 DGIQVEDYHSDVNP
-127 LVRFID
+127 LIRFID
-133 FANPKNNVFQ
+133 FDNIKNNVFQ
-143 VANQLKFKENRNLRI
+143 VANQLKFKESRNLRI
-158 PDVIIFVNGIPLVI
+158 PDVILFVNGIPLVI
-172 FELKSIEYSENT
+172 FELKSIEYNEDT

-198 ADGYRYDIPTLFN
+198 ADGYRFDIPTLFN

-217 ISDGANNKVGTMTS
+217 ISDGANNKVGTLTS

-237 EWKSVDGEIGYKKD
+237 EWKSIDGEAGYKKN
-251 YAYKLDVLLEGLF
+251 YAYKLDVLLEGLLKP
-264 EPARLLDVIKNNLF
+264 ERLLDVIKNNLF
-278 FMNKD
+278 FMNSD
-283 KERPIKILA
+283 KEKPVKILS

-300 KKAYNSI
+300 KKAYDSI
-307 KNHLKPS
+307 KHSLKPQ

-329 KSFSMVM
+329 KSFTMVM
-336 LAHKLITDIEMNNP
+336 LAHKLITDLEMKNP

-362 DQLFTTFSNAAE
+362 NQLFGTFSNAAE
-374 FLRTRPIQVS
+374 FLRTRPVQVE
-384 SRLDLLDKVG
+384 SREDLLEKIG
-394 AVKEGGVLFST
+394 SVKEGGIIFTTL
-405 IQKFDKD
+405 QKFDKN
-412 NIVPNKRTNIIVIS
+412 NIVPNKRTNIVVIS

-433 YGVDEKIVLKKN
+433 YGIDEQIVYKKN
-445 DDGTI
+445 PDGTF
-450 TSWSKYGTE
+450 TSISKYGYA
-459 KYIRDALPGATFIG
+459 KYIRDALPEATYIG
-473 FTGTPVETD
+473 FTGTPVESGD
-482 DKSTSAIFGETIDR
+482 HSTSAIFGKTVDT

-521 LDEDKLKEIDK
+521 LDDGKLKEIDK

-537 ADQGVTDDII
+537 ANQNVSEDVI
-547 EESKTKLTSM
+547 EESKSKWSSM
-557 EVIVGD
+557 EVIIGD
-563 KDRLRLLATDILEHY
+563 NDRLHLLASDILKHY
-578 TDRKNFLNGKAMIVC
+578 NERKDVLNGKAMIVC

-606 IELAPELKESIA
+606 IGLAPELKEKIA

-623 SNKDTEEER
+623 SNKDTDEER

-639 FRENAAKE
+639 YRENAAKE
-647 FKRKDGKVK
+647 FKRKDGSIK

-693 VNRVHV
+693 VNRVNV

-709 IGIKRSLEQAL
+709 IGIKRSLEEAL

-735 QETAKSILDEKLS
+735 QDTAKSILEEKLS
-748 ILDEMFY
+748 ILDEMFF

-763 GGSNSVRLKAIQN
+763 GGTNSVRLKAIQN
-776 GADFVFATEET
+776 GADFVLSTDDI
-787 KKAYLVVTKQL
+787 KKAYLQLTKQL
-798 KDGYAVAIGILDA
+798 KDAYVVAIGILDE
-811 DYKKR
+811 DYKKK
-816 VLYYLSVR
+816 VLYYLAVR
-824 HFVQKVERGNM
+824 HFVQKVERGNL
-835 PTGITPETINRH
+835 PTNITPESINKH

-860 VKILTKVEDSDKN
+860 VEILTKVEDTEQN

-879 LSEEKIEK
+879 LSEEKVEK

-907 AVREYRSYNLVK
+907 AVREYRGYNLVK
-919 AKEYSERLR
+919 AKKYSERLR
-928 LLLEA
+928 KLLET

-938 DDLQTDMTIVGLVA
+938 DDLKTDMTIVGLIA
-952 FSQEMVES
+952 FSQEMVED
-960 EEYAKKNNLSGRER
+960 EAYAKKNNLTGRER

-1018 DTRAKMRMQIKRLLK
+1018 DTRARMRMQIKRLLK

>member
-1 MKNIVIYVIL
+1 MS
-11 LFDNPKKRGFNMNEI
+11 EI

-34 VALIERLTKLGYD
+34 VAIIEQLTELGYD

-53 QWYLSRSLDSFINE
+53 QWSLSRSLDSFINE
-67 ELLIDRLAVINK
+67 ELLLDRLTVINPGVK
-79 GIKVSVLEQAITRLK
+79 TDILEQAIAMLK
-94 NLDNPSL
+94 NIDNPSL
-101 FERNHIVHNWLV
+101 FERNHIVHKWLT
-113 DGIQVEDYESDVNP
+113 DGIQVEDYHSDVNP
-127 LVRFID
+127 LIRFID
-133 FANPKNNVFQ
+133 FDNIKNNVFQ
-143 VANQLKFKENRNLRI
+143 VANQLKFKESRNLRI
-158 PDVIIFVNGIPLVI
+158 PDVILFVNGIPLVI
-172 FELKSIEYSENT
+172 FELKSIEYNEDT
-184 FIERAYEQLGRNGE
+184 FIERAYEQLGRNVE
-198 ADGYRYDIPTLFN
+198 ADGYRFDIPTLFN

-217 ISDGANNKVGTMTS
+217 ISDGANNKVGTLTS

-237 EWKSVDGEIGYKKD
+237 EWKSIDGEVGYKKN
-251 YAYKLDVLLEGLF
+251 YAYKLDVLLEGLLKP
-264 EPARLLDVIKNNLF
+264 ERLLDVIKNNLF
-278 FMNKD
+278 FMNSD
-283 KERPIKILA
+283 KEKPVKILS

-300 KKAYNSI
+300 KKAYDSI
-307 KNHLKPS
+307 KHSLKPQ

-329 KSFSMVM
+329 KSFTMVM
-336 LAHKLITDIEMNNP
+336 LAHKLITDLEMKNP

-362 DQLFTTFSNAAE
+362 NQLFGTFSNAAE
-374 FLRTRPIQVS
+374 FLRTRPVQVE
-384 SRLDLLDKVG
+384 SREDLLEKIG
-394 AVKEGGVLFST
+394 SIKEGGIIFTTL
-405 IQKFDKD
+405 QKFDKN
-412 NIVPNKRTNIIVIS
+412 NIIPNKRTNIVVIS

-433 YGVDEKIVLKKN
+433 YGIDEQIVYKKN
-445 DDGTI
+445 PDGTF
-450 TSWSKYGTE
+450 TSISKYGYA
-459 KYIRDALPGATFIG
+459 KYIRDALPEATYIG
-473 FTGTPVETD
+473 FTGTPVESGD
-482 DKSTSAIFGETIDR
+482 HSTSAIFGKTVDT

-521 LDEDKLKEIDK
+521 LDDGKLKEIDK

-537 ADQGVTDDII
+537 ANQNVSDDVI
-547 EESKTKLTSM
+547 EESKSKWSSM
-557 EVIVGD
+557 EVIIGD
-563 KDRLRLLATDILEHY
+563 DDRLHLLASDILKHY
-578 TDRKNFLNGKAMIVC
+578 NERKDVLNGKAMIVC

-606 IELAPELKESIA
+606 IGLAQELKEQVA

-623 SNKDTEEER
+623 SNKDSEEER

-639 FRENAAKE
+639 YRENAAKE
-647 FKRKDGKVK
+647 FKRKDGSIK

-693 VNRVHV
+693 VNRVNV

-735 QETAKSILDEKLS
+735 QDTAKSILEEKLS
-748 ILDEMFY
+748 ILDEMFF

-763 GGSNSVRLKAIQN
+763 GGTNSVRLKAIQN
-776 GADFVFATEET
+776 GADFVLSTDEI
-787 KKAYLVVTKQL
+787 KKAYLQLTKQL
-798 KDGYAVAIGILDA
+798 KNAYVVAIGILDE
-811 DYKKR
+811 DYKRK
-816 VLYYLSVR
+816 VLYYLAVR
-824 HFVQKVERGNM
+824 HFVQKLLRGDIPPQISPVE
-835 PTGITPETINRH
+835 INKH
-847 VEELIAEAIKGDE
+847 VEELLADAIKGDE
-860 VKILTKVEDSDKN
+860 VEILTKVEDTEQN

-879 LSEEKIEK
+879 LSEEKVEK

-907 AVREYRSYNLVK
+907 AVREYRGYNLVK

-928 LLLEA
+928 KLLEA

-938 DDLQTDMTIVGLVA
+938 DDLKTDMTIVGLIA
-952 FSQEMVES
+952 FSQEMVED
-960 EEYAKKNNLSGRER
+960 EAYAKKNNLTGRER

>member
-1 MKNIVIYVIL
+1 MS
-11 LFDNPKKRGFNMNEI
+11 EI

-34 VALIERLTKLGYD
+34 VAIIEQLTELGYD
-47 YAIDTD
+47 YAINTD
-53 QWYLSRSLDSFINE
+53 QWSLSRSLDSFINE
-67 ELLIDRLAVINK
+67 ELLLDRLTAINPGVK
-79 GIKVSVLEQAITRLK
+79 TDILEQAIAMLK
-94 NLDNPSL
+94 NIDNPSL
-101 FERNHIVHNWLV
+101 FERNHIVHKWLT
-113 DGIQVEDYESDVNP
+113 DGIQVEDYHSDVNP
-127 LVRFID
+127 LIRFID
-133 FANPKNNVFQ
+133 FDNIKNNVFQ
-143 VANQLKFKENRNLRI
+143 VVNQLKFKESRNLRI
-158 PDVIIFVNGIPLVI
+158 PDVILFVNGIPLVI
-172 FELKSIEYSENT
+172 FELKSIEYNEDT

-198 ADGYRYDIPTLFN
+198 ADGYRFDIPTLFN

-217 ISDGANNKVGTMTS
+217 ISDGANNKVGTLTS

-237 EWKSVDGEIGYKKD
+237 EWKSIDGEAGYKKN
-251 YAYKLDVLLEGLF
+251 YAYKLDVLLEGLLKP
-264 EPARLLDVIKNNLF
+264 ERLLDVIKNNLF
-278 FMNKD
+278 FMNSD
-283 KERPIKILA
+283 KEKPVKILS

-300 KKAYNSI
+300 KKAYDSI
-307 KNHLKPS
+307 KLSLKPQ

-329 KSFSMVM
+329 KSFTMVM
-336 LAHKLITDIEMNNP
+336 LAHKLITDLEMKNP

-362 DQLFTTFSNAAE
+362 NQLFGTFSNAAE
-374 FLRTRPIQVS
+374 FLRTRPVQVE
-384 SRLDLLDKVG
+384 SREDLLEKIG
-394 AVKEGGVLFST
+394 SIKEGGIIFTTL
-405 IQKFDKD
+405 QKFDKN
-412 NIVPNKRTNIIVIS
+412 NIVPNKRTNIVVIS

-433 YGVDEKIVLKKN
+433 YGIDEQIVYKKN
-445 DDGTI
+445 PDGTF
-450 TSWSKYGTE
+450 TSISKYGYA
-459 KYIRDALPGATFIG
+459 KYIRDALPEATYIG
-473 FTGTPVETD
+473 FTGTPVESGD
-482 DKSTSAIFGETIDR
+482 HSTSAIFGKTVDT

-521 LDEDKLKEIDK
+521 LDDGKLKEIDK

-537 ADQGVTDDII
+537 ANQNVSDDVI
-547 EESKTKLTSM
+547 EESKSKWSSM
-557 EVIVGD
+557 EVIIGD
-563 KDRLRLLATDILEHY
+563 DDRLHLLASDILKHY
-578 TDRKNFLNGKAMIVC
+578 NERKDVLNSKAMIVC

-606 IELAPELKESIA
+606 IGLAPELKEQVA

-623 SNKDTEEER
+623 SNKDSEEER

-639 FRENAAKE
+639 YRENAAKE
-647 FKRKDGKVK
+647 FKRKDGSIK

-693 VNRVHV
+693 VNRVNV

-709 IGIKRSLEQAL
+709 IGIKRSLEEAL

-735 QETAKSILDEKLS
+735 QDTAKSILEEKLS
-748 ILDEMFY
+748 ILDEMFF

-763 GGSNSVRLKAIQN
+763 GGTNSVRLKAIQN
-776 GADFVFATEET
+776 GADFVLSTDDI
-787 KKAYLVVTKQL
+787 KKAYLQLTKQL
-798 KDGYAVAIGILDA
+798 KDAYVVSIGILDE
-811 DYKKR
+811 DYKKK
-816 VLYYLSVR
+816 VLYYLAVR
-824 HFVQKVERGNM
+824 HFVQKVERGNL
-835 PTGITPETINRH
+835 PTNITPESINKH

-860 VKILTKVEDSDKN
+860 VEILTKVEDTEQN

-879 LSEEKIEK
+879 LSEEKVEK

-907 AVREYRSYNLVK
+907 AVREYRGYNLVK

-928 LLLEA
+928 KLLEA

-938 DDLQTDMTIVGLVA
+938 DDLKTDMTIVGLIA
-952 FSQEMVES
+952 FSQEMVE
-960 EEYAKKNNLSGRER
+960 EEAYAKKNNLTGRER
-974 AFYDALVANKSAVE
+974 AFYDALVANKSAIE

>member
-1 MKNIVIYVIL
+1 MSKIQ
-11 LFDNPKKRGFNMNEI
+11 
-26 KFTESSLE
+26 FTESSLE
-34 VALIERLTKLGYD
+34 LAIIEQLEELGYD
-47 YAIDTD
+47 YAIETD
-53 QWYLSRSLDSFINE
+53 QWFLSRALDSFINE
-67 ELLIDRLAVINK
+67 ELLLDRLVAINP
-79 GIKVSVLEQAITRLK
+79 GVRVSVLESAIAMLK

-101 FERNHIVHNWLV
+101 FERNHIVHRWLT
-113 DGIQVEDYESDVNP
+113 DGIQIEDYESDVNP
-127 LVRFID
+127 LVRFVD
-133 FANPKNNVFQ
+133 FTNFKNNVFQ
-143 VANQLKFKENRNLRI
+143 VANQLKFKESRNLRI
-158 PDVIIFVNGIPLVI
+158 PDVILFVNGIPLVV
-172 FELKSIEYSENT
+172 FELKSIEYSEDT

-217 ISDGANNKVGTMTS
+217 ICDGANNKVGTLTS
-231 DITRYN
+231 DLTRYN
-237 EWKSVDGEIGYKKD
+237 EWKSVDGEIGYKKN
-251 YAYKLDVLLEGLF
+251 YAFKLQVLLEGLLQ
-264 EPARLLDVIKNNLF
+264 PARLLDVIKNNLF

-283 KERPIKILA
+283 KEKPIKILA

-300 KKAYNSI
+300 KKAYDSI
-307 KNHLKPS
+307 KRSLKPEGS
-314 GDGKAG
+314 GKAG

-336 LAHKLITDIEMNNP
+336 LAHKLITDIEMCNP

-362 DQLFTTFSNAAE
+362 SQLFSTFSNAAE
-374 FLRTRPIQVS
+374 FLRTRPVQVE
-384 SRLDLLDKVG
+384 SRDDLLEKIG
-394 AVKEGGVLFST
+394 SVKEGGIIFTTL
-405 IQKFDKD
+405 QKFDKTR
-412 NIVPNKRTNIIVIS
+412 IIPNPRTNIIVIS

-433 YGVDEKIVLKKN
+433 YGIDEQIIYKQN
-445 DDGTI
+445 DDGTY
-450 TSWSKYGTE
+450 SSFSKYGYA
-459 KYIRDALPGATFIG
+459 KYIRDALPEATYIG
-473 FTGTPVETD
+473 FTGTPVEAGD
-482 DKSTSAIFGETIDR
+482 HSTSAIFGETVDR
-496 YDMTQSVEDGSTVKI
+496 YDMTQAVEDGATVKI

-521 LDEDKLKEIDK
+521 LDESKLKEIDA
-532 YYDDL
+532 YYEEL
-537 ADQGVTDDII
+537 TKEGVSEDII
-547 EESKTKLTSM
+547 EESKAKLTSM
-557 EVIVGD
+557 EVIIGD
-563 KDRLRLLATDILEHY
+563 KDRLLLLAKDILEHY
-578 TDRKNFLNGKAMIVC
+578 NERKNILNGKAMIVC
-593 MSRKIAAKLYYQI
+593 MSRKIAARLYQLL
-606 IELAPELKESIA
+606 IELAPELKDVTA

-639 FRENAAKE
+639 HRESAAKE
-647 FKRKDGKVK
+647 FKRKDGSIK

-709 IGIKRSLEQAL
+709 IGIKRSLEEAL
-720 NTYTARDKELNLRDI
+720 NVYTARDKELNLRDI

-755 HVDKKGFF
+755 KVDKKGFF

-776 GADFVFATEET
+776 GADFVFTKEEY
-787 KKAYLVVTKQL
+787 KKAYLHVTKQL
-798 KDGYAVAIGILDA
+798 KDAYAVAIGILDA
-811 DYKKR
+811 DYKKK
-816 VLYYLSVR
+816 VLYYLAVR
-824 HFVQKVERGNM
+824 HFIQKVERGNM
-835 PTGITPETINRH
+835 PTHITPETINKH

-860 VKILTKVEDSDKN
+860 VTILTKVEDSDQN
-873 RDIWDL
+873 RNIWDL
-879 LSEEKIEK
+879 LSEEKVEK
-887 LRQSQPPHVFIKIM
+887 LRQSQPPHIFIKIM

-907 AVREYRSYNLVK
+907 AVREYRGYNLVK

-928 LLLEA
+928 KLLEA

-938 DDLQTDMTIVGLVA
+938 DDIQTDLTIVGLIA
-952 FSQEMVES
+952 FSQEMVED
-960 EEYAKKNNLSGRER
+960 EENAKKNKLSGRER
-974 AFYDALVANKSAVE
+974 AFYDALVTNKSAVE

-1011 VDWSKKK
+1011 VDWSKKR

-1039 DYTEEAISRV
+1039 DFTEEAISRV

>member
-1 MKNIVIYVIL
+1 MS
-11 LFDNPKKRGFNMNEI
+11 EI

-34 VALIERLTKLGYD
+34 VAIIEQLTELGYD

-53 QWYLSRSLDSFINE
+53 QWSLSRSLDSFINE
-67 ELLIDRLAVINK
+67 ELLLDRLTAINPGVK
-79 GIKVSVLEQAITRLK
+79 TDILEQAIAMLK
-94 NLDNPSL
+94 NIDNPSL
-101 FERNHIVHNWLV
+101 FERNHIIHKWLT
-113 DGIQVEDYESDVNP
+113 DGIQVEDYHSDVNP
-127 LVRFID
+127 LIRFID
-133 FANPKNNVFQ
+133 FDNIKNNVFQ
-143 VANQLKFKENRNLRI
+143 VANQLKFKESRNLRI
-158 PDVIIFVNGIPLVI
+158 PDVILFVNGIPLVI
-172 FELKSIEYSENT
+172 FELKSIEYNEDT

-198 ADGYRYDIPTLFN
+198 ADGYRFDIPTLFN

-217 ISDGANNKVGTMTS
+217 ISDGANNKVGTLTS

-237 EWKSVDGEIGYKKD
+237 EWKSIDGEAGYKKN
-251 YAYKLDVLLEGLF
+251 YAYKLDVLLEGLLKP
-264 EPARLLDVIKNNLF
+264 ERLLDVIKNNLF
-278 FMNKD
+278 FMNSD
-283 KERPIKILA
+283 KEKPVKILS

-300 KKAYNSI
+300 KKAYDSI
-307 KNHLKPS
+307 KHSLKPQ

-329 KSFSMVM
+329 KSFTMVM
-336 LAHKLITDIEMNNP
+336 LAHKLITDLEMKNP

-362 DQLFTTFSNAAE
+362 NQLFGTFSNAAE
-374 FLRTRPIQVS
+374 FLRTRPVQVD
-384 SRLDLLDKVG
+384 SREDLLEKIG
-394 AVKEGGVLFST
+394 SIKEGGIIFTTL
-405 IQKFDKD
+405 QKFDKN
-412 NIVPNKRTNIIVIS
+412 NIVPNKRTNIVVIS

-433 YGVDEKIVLKKN
+433 YGIDEQIVYKKN
-445 DDGTI
+445 PDGTF
-450 TSWSKYGTE
+450 TSISKYGYA
-459 KYIRDALPGATFIG
+459 KYIRDALPEATYIG
-473 FTGTPVETD
+473 FTGTPVESGD
-482 DKSTSAIFGETIDR
+482 HSTSAIFGKTVDT

-521 LDEDKLKEIDK
+521 LDDGKLKEIDK

-537 ADQGVTDDII
+537 ANQNVSDDVI
-547 EESKTKLTSM
+547 EESKSKWSSM
-557 EVIVGD
+557 EVIIGD
-563 KDRLRLLATDILEHY
+563 NDRLHLLASDILKHY
-578 TDRKNFLNGKAMIVC
+578 NERKDVLNGKAMIVC

-606 IELAPELKESIA
+606 IGLAPELKEQVA

-623 SNKDTEEER
+623 SNKDSEEER

-639 FRENAAKE
+639 YRENAAKE
-647 FKRKDGKVK
+647 FKRKDGSIK

-693 VNRVHV
+693 VNRVNV

-709 IGIKRSLEQAL
+709 IGIKRSLEEAL

-735 QETAKSILDEKLS
+735 QDTAKSILEEKLS
-748 ILDEMFY
+748 ILDEMFF

-763 GGSNSVRLKAIQN
+763 GGTNSVRLKAIQN
-776 GADFVFATEET
+776 GADFVLSTDDI
-787 KKAYLVVTKQL
+787 KKAYLQLTKQL
-798 KDGYAVAIGILDA
+798 KDAYVVAIGILDE
-811 DYKKR
+811 DYKKK
-816 VLYYLSVR
+816 VLYYLAVR
-824 HFVQKVERGNM
+824 HFVQKVERGNL
-835 PTGITPETINRH
+835 PTNITPESINKH

-860 VKILTKVEDSDKN
+860 VEILTKVEDTEQN

-879 LSEEKIEK
+879 LSEEKVEK

-907 AVREYRSYNLVK
+907 AVREYRGYNLVK

-928 LLLEA
+928 KLLEA

-938 DDLQTDMTIVGLVA
+938 DDLKTDMTIVGLIA
-952 FSQEMVES
+952 FSQEMVED
-960 EEYAKKNNLSGRER
+960 EAYAKKNNLTGRER

-1018 DTRAKMRMQIKRLLK
+1018 DTRARMRMQIKRLLK

>member
-1 MKNIVIYVIL
+1 MS
-11 LFDNPKKRGFNMNEI
+11 EI

-34 VALIERLTKLGYD
+34 IAVIEQLVELGYD

-53 QWYLSRSLDSFINE
+53 QWCLSRPLDAFINE
-67 ELLIDRLAVINK
+67 ELLLGRLMAINPGVK
-79 GIKVSVLEQAITRLK
+79 ISVLEQAISRLK
-94 NLDNPSL
+94 TLDNPSL
-101 FERNHIVHNWLV
+101 FERNHVVHKWLT
-113 DGIQVEDYESDVNP
+113 DGMQVEDYESDVNP

-133 FANPKNNVFQ
+133 FAHTEKNVFQ

-158 PDVIIFVNGIPLVI
+158 PDVILFVNGIPLIV
-172 FELKSIEYSENT
+172 FELKSIEYGEDT

-198 ADGYRYDIPTLFN
+198 SDGYRYDIPTLFN

-217 ISDGANNKVGTMTS
+217 ISDGANNKVGTLTS

-237 EWKSVDGEIGYKKD
+237 EWKSVDGEIGYKKN
-251 YAYKLDVLLEGLF
+251 YAYKLDVLLEGLMKP
-264 EPARLLDVIKNNLF
+264 ERLLDVIKNNLF

-283 KERPIKILA
+283 KEKPIKILS

-300 KKAYNSI
+300 KKAYESV
-307 KNHLKPS
+307 KKSLKPI
-314 GDGKAG
+314 GTGKAG

-336 LAHKLITDIEMNNP
+336 LAHKLITDIEMRNP
-350 TIVVLTDRNDLD
+350 TVVILTDRNDLD
-362 DQLFTTFSNAAE
+362 NQLYTTFSNASE
-374 FLRTRPIQVS
+374 FLRTRPVQVE
-384 SRLDLLDKVG
+384 SREDLLEKIG
-394 AVKEGGVLFST
+394 AVKEGGIIFTTL
-405 IQKFDKD
+405 QKFDKAK
-412 NIVPNKRTNIIVIS
+412 IVPNNRSNIVVIS

-433 YGVDEKIVLKKN
+433 YGIDEKIVVKEN
-445 DDGTI
+445 PDG
-450 TSWSKYGTE
+450 SYSSYSKYGYA
-459 KYIRDALPGATFIG
+459 KYIRDALPEATYIG
-473 FTGTPVETD
+473 FTGTPVESGD
-482 DKSTSAIFGETIDR
+482 HSTSAIFGETVDT

-521 LDEDKLKEIDK
+521 LDDGKLKEIDA
-532 YYDDL
+532 YYEEL
-537 ADQGVTDDII
+537 AQQGVSDDII
-547 EESKTKLTSM
+547 EESKSKLSSM
-557 EVIVGD
+557 EVIIGD
-563 KDRLRLLATDILEHY
+563 RDRLRLLATDILAHY
-578 TDRKNFLNGKAMIVC
+578 EERKDILSGKAMIVC
-593 MSRKIAAKLYYQI
+593 MSRDIAFKLYK
-606 IELAPELKESIA
+606 ELIAQAPEKEPEIA
-618 LVVTE
+618 VIVTE
-623 SNKDTEEER
+623 SNKDTDEKR
-632 KLFKDKA
+632 ALFRDKA
-639 FRENAAKE
+639 YRENMAKE
-647 FKRKDGKVK
+647 FKKKDGSIK
-656 IAIVVDMWLT
+656 IVIVVDMWLT

-693 VNRVHV
+693 VNRVHI

-709 IGIKRSLEQAL
+709 IGIKRSLEEAL

-748 ILDEMFY
+748 ILDELFY
-755 HVDKKGFF
+755 KVDKKGFF
-763 GGSNSVRLKAIQN
+763 DGSNSVRLKAIQN
-776 GADFVFATEET
+776 GADFVFSTEEI
-787 KKAYLVVTKQL
+787 KKAYLQVTKQL
-798 KDGYAVAIGILDA
+798 KDAYAVAIGVLDS
-811 DYKKR
+811 DYKKK

-824 HFVQKVERGNM
+824 HFVQKIERGNL
-835 PTGITPETINRH
+835 PHNITPETINKH
-847 VEELIAEAIKGDE
+847 VADLIAEAIKGDE
-860 VKILTKVEDSDKN
+860 VKILTKVEDTEEN

-879 LSEEKIEK
+879 LSEEKVEK

-901 ERLLKE
+901 ERLLKD
-907 AVREYRSYNLVK
+907 AVREYRGYNLVK

-928 LLLEA
+928 KLLEA

-938 DDLQTDMTIVGLVA
+938 DDLQTDMTIVGLIA

-960 EEYAKKNNLSGRER
+960 EDYAKKNNLTGRER
-974 AFYDALVANKSAVE
+974 AFYDALVANKSATE
-988 LMSDDILRVMAM
+988 LMSDDILRVRAL

-1039 DYTEEAISRV
+1039 EYSEEAISRV

>member
-1 MKNIVIYVIL
+1 MHSI
-11 LFDNPKKRGFNMNEI
+11 
-26 KFTESSLE
+26 FTENNLE
-34 VALIERLTKLGYD
+34 KAIIDKLSELGYV
-47 YAIDTD
+47 YANNSDAWTT
-53 QWYLSRSLDSFINE
+53 QRLLSEFINE
-67 ELLIDRLAVINK
+67 PLLLEQLQIINPK
-79 GIKVSVLEQAITRLK
+79 IKVDILEKAIAMLK
-94 NLDNPSL
+94 NIDNPSL
-101 FERNHIVHNWLV
+101 FERNHVVHKWLT
-113 DGIQVEDYESDVNP
+113 DGIQVEDYHSDVNP
-127 LVRFID
+127 LIRFID
-133 FANPKNNVFQ
+133 FDNLKNNVFQ
-143 VANQLKFKENRNLRI
+143 VANQLKFKESRNLRI
-158 PDVIIFVNGIPLVI
+158 PDVILFVNGIPLVI
-172 FELKSIEYSENT
+172 FELKSIEYNEDT

-198 ADGYRYDIPTLFN
+198 ADGYRFDIPTLFN
-211 YNAFLV
+211 CNAFLV
-217 ISDGANNKVGTMTS
+217 ISDGANNKVGTLTS

-237 EWKSVDGEIGYKKD
+237 EWKSVDGEVGYKKN
-251 YAYKLDVLLEGLF
+251 YAYKLDVLLEGLLKP
-264 EPARLLDVIKNNLF
+264 ERLLDVIKNNLF
-278 FMNKD
+278 FMNSD
-283 KERPIKILA
+283 KEKPVKILS

-300 KKAYNSI
+300 KKAYDSI
-307 KNHLKPS
+307 KHSLKPQ

-329 KSFSMVM
+329 KSFTMVM
-336 LAHKLITDIEMNNP
+336 LAHKLITDLEMKNP

-362 DQLFTTFSNAAE
+362 NQLFGTFSNAAE
-374 FLRTRPIQVS
+374 FLRTRPVQVE
-384 SRLDLLDKVG
+384 SREDLLEKIG
-394 AVKEGGVLFST
+394 SIKEGGIIFTTL
-405 IQKFDKD
+405 QKFDKN
-412 NIVPNKRTNIIVIS
+412 NIVPNKRTNIVVIS

-433 YGVDEKIVLKKN
+433 YGIDEQIVYKKN
-445 DDGTI
+445 PDGTF
-450 TSWSKYGTE
+450 TSISKYGYA
-459 KYIRDALPGATFIG
+459 KYIRDALPEATYIG
-473 FTGTPVETD
+473 FTGTPVESGD
-482 DKSTSAIFGETIDR
+482 HSTSAIFGKTVDT

-521 LDEDKLKEIDK
+521 LDDGKLKEIDK

-537 ADQGVTDDII
+537 ANQNVSDDVI
-547 EESKTKLTSM
+547 EESKSKWSSM
-557 EVIVGD
+557 EVIIGD
-563 KDRLRLLATDILEHY
+563 DDRLHLLASDILKHY
-578 TDRKNFLNGKAMIVC
+578 NERKDVLNGKAMIVC

-606 IELAPELKESIA
+606 IGLAPELKEQIA

-623 SNKDTEEER
+623 SNKDSEEER

-639 FRENAAKE
+639 YRENAAKE
-647 FKRKDGKVK
+647 FKRKDGSIK

-693 VNRVHV
+693 VNRVNV

-735 QETAKSILDEKLS
+735 QDTAKSILEEKLS

-776 GADFVFATEET
+776 GADFVLSTDEI
-787 KKAYLVVTKQL
+787 KKAYIQLTKQL
-798 KDGYAVAIGILDA
+798 KDAYVVAIGILDE
-811 DYKKR
+811 DYKRK
-816 VLYYLSVR
+816 VLYYLAVR
-824 HFVQKVERGNM
+824 HFVQKLLRGDIPPQISPVE
-835 PTGITPETINRH
+835 INKH
-847 VEELIAEAIKGDE
+847 VEELLADAIKGDE
-860 VKILTKVEDSDKN
+860 VEILTKVEDTEQN

-879 LSEEKIEK
+879 LSEEKVEK

-907 AVREYRSYNLVK
+907 AVREYRGYNLVK

-928 LLLEA
+928 KLLEA

-938 DDLQTDMTIVGLVA
+938 DDLKTDMTIVGLIA
-952 FSQEMVES
+952 FSQEMVED
-960 EEYAKKNNLSGRER
+960 EAYAKKNNLTGRER

>member
-1 MKNIVIYVIL
+1 MS
-11 LFDNPKKRGFNMNEI
+11 EI

-34 VALIERLTKLGYD
+34 IAVIEQLVELGYD

-53 QWYLSRSLDSFINE
+53 QWCLSRPLDAFINE
-67 ELLIDRLAVINK
+67 ELLLDRLMAINPGVK
-79 GIKVSVLEQAITRLK
+79 ISVLEQAISRLK
-94 NLDNPSL
+94 TLDNPSL
-101 FERNHIVHNWLV
+101 FERNHIVHKWLT
-113 DGIQVEDYESDVNP
+113 DGMQVEDYESDVNP

-133 FANPKNNVFQ
+133 FAHTEKNIFQ

-158 PDVIIFVNGIPLVI
+158 PDVILFVNGIPLIV
-172 FELKSIEYSENT
+172 FELKSIEYGEDT

-198 ADGYRYDIPTLFN
+198 SDGYRYDIPTLFN

-217 ISDGANNKVGTMTS
+217 ISDGANNKVGTLTS

-237 EWKSVDGEIGYKKD
+237 EWKSVDGEIGYKKN
-251 YAYKLDVLLEGLF
+251 YAYKLDVLLEGLMKP
-264 EPARLLDVIKNNLF
+264 ERLLDVIKNNLF

-283 KERPIKILA
+283 KEKPIKILS

-300 KKAYNSI
+300 KKAYESI
-307 KNHLKPS
+307 KRSLKPA
-314 GDGKAG
+314 GTGKAG

-336 LAHKLITDIEMNNP
+336 LAHKLITDIEMRNP
-350 TIVVLTDRNDLD
+350 TVVILTDRNDLD
-362 DQLFTTFSNAAE
+362 NQLYTTFSNASE
-374 FLRTRPIQVS
+374 FLRTRPVQVE
-384 SRLDLLDKVG
+384 SREDLLEKIG
-394 AVKEGGVLFST
+394 AVKEGGIIFTTL
-405 IQKFDKD
+405 QKFDKA
-412 NIVPNKRTNIIVIS
+412 NIVPNNRSNIVVIS

-433 YGVDEKIVLKKN
+433 YGIDEKIIVKEN
-445 DDGTI
+445 PDG
-450 TSWSKYGTE
+450 SYSSYSKYGYA
-459 KYIRDALPGATFIG
+459 KYIRDALPEATYIG
-473 FTGTPVETD
+473 FTGTPVESGD
-482 DKSTSAIFGETIDR
+482 HSTSAIFGDTVDT

-521 LDEDKLKEIDK
+521 LDDAKLKEIDA
-532 YYDDL
+532 YYDEL
-537 ADQGVTDDII
+537 AQQGVSDDII
-547 EESKTKLTSM
+547 EESKSKLSSM
-557 EVIVGD
+557 EVIIGD
-563 KDRLRLLATDILEHY
+563 RDRLRLLATDILAHY
-578 TDRKNFLNGKAMIVC
+578 DERKDILSGKAMIVC
-593 MSRKIAAKLYYQI
+593 MSRDIAFKLYK
-606 IELAPELKESIA
+606 ELIAQAPDKEPEIA
-618 LVVTE
+618 VIVTE
-623 SNKDTEEER
+623 SNKDTDEKR
-632 KLFKDKA
+632 ALFRDKA
-639 FRENAAKE
+639 YRENMAKE
-647 FKRKDGKVK
+647 FKKKDGSIK
-656 IAIVVDMWLT
+656 IVIVVDMWLT

-709 IGIKRSLEQAL
+709 IGIKRSLEEAL

-748 ILDEMFY
+748 ILDELFY
-755 HVDKKGFF
+755 QVDKKGFF

-776 GADFVFATEET
+776 GADFVFSTDEI
-787 KKAYLVVTKQL
+787 KKAYLQVTKQL
-798 KDGYAVAIGILDA
+798 KDAYAVAIGILDA
-811 DYKKR
+811 DYKKK

-824 HFVQKVERGNM
+824 HFVQKIERGNL
-835 PTGITPETINRH
+835 PPHINPETINKH
-847 VEELIAEAIKGDE
+847 VADLIAEAIKGDE
-860 VKILTKVEDSDKN
+860 VKILTKVEDTEEK

-879 LSEEKIEK
+879 LSEEKVEK

-907 AVREYRSYNLVK
+907 AVKEYRGYNLVK

-928 LLLEA
+928 KLLEA

-938 DDLQTDMTIVGLVA
+938 DDLQTDMTIVGLIA

-960 EEYAKKNNLSGRER
+960 EDYAKKNNLTGRER
-974 AFYDALVANKSAVE
+974 AFYDALVANKSAKE
-988 LMSDDILRVMAM
+988 LMEDDILRVMAL

-1039 DYTEEAISRV
+1039 EYSEEAISRV

>member
-1 MKNIVIYVIL
+1 MS
-11 LFDNPKKRGFNMNEI
+11 EI

-34 VALIERLTKLGYD
+34 VAIIEQLTELGYD

-53 QWYLSRSLDSFINE
+53 QWSLSRSLDSFINE
-67 ELLIDRLAVINK
+67 ELLLDRLTAINPGVK
-79 GIKVSVLEQAITRLK
+79 TDILEQAIAMLK
-94 NLDNPSL
+94 NIDNPSL
-101 FERNHIVHNWLV
+101 FERNHIVHKWLT
-113 DGIQVEDYESDVNP
+113 DGIQVEDYHSDVNP
-127 LVRFID
+127 LIRFID
-133 FANPKNNVFQ
+133 FDNIKNNVFQ
-143 VANQLKFKENRNLRI
+143 VANQLKFKESRNLRI
-158 PDVIIFVNGIPLVI
+158 PDVILFVNGIPLVI
-172 FELKSIEYSENT
+172 FELKSIDYNEDT
-184 FIERAYEQLGRNGE
+184 FIERAYEQLGRNSE
-198 ADGYRYDIPTLFN
+198 ADGYRFDIPTLFN

-217 ISDGANNKVGTMTS
+217 ISDGANNKVGTLTS

-237 EWKSVDGEIGYKKD
+237 EWKSIDGEAGYKKN
-251 YAYKLDVLLEGLF
+251 YAYKLDVLLEGLLKP
-264 EPARLLDVIKNNLF
+264 ERLLDVIKNNLF
-278 FMNKD
+278 FMNSD
-283 KERPIKILA
+283 KEKPVKILS

-300 KKAYNSI
+300 KKAYDSI
-307 KNHLKPS
+307 KHSLKPQ

-329 KSFSMVM
+329 KSFTMVM
-336 LAHKLITDIEMNNP
+336 LAHKLITDLEMKNP

-362 DQLFTTFSNAAE
+362 NQLFGTFSNAAE
-374 FLRTRPIQVS
+374 FLRTRPVQVE
-384 SRLDLLDKVG
+384 SREDLLEKIG
-394 AVKEGGVLFST
+394 SIKEGGIIFTTL
-405 IQKFDKD
+405 QKFDKN
-412 NIVPNKRTNIIVIS
+412 NIVPNKRTNIVVIS

-433 YGVDEKIVLKKN
+433 YGIDEQIVYKKN
-445 DDGTI
+445 PDGTF
-450 TSWSKYGTE
+450 TSISKYGYA
-459 KYIRDALPGATFIG
+459 KYIRDALPEATYIG
-473 FTGTPVETD
+473 FTGTPVESGD
-482 DKSTSAIFGETIDR
+482 HSTSAIFGKTVDT

-521 LDEDKLKEIDK
+521 LDDGKLKEIDK

-537 ADQGVTDDII
+537 ANQNVSDDVI
-547 EESKTKLTSM
+547 EESKSKWSSM
-557 EVIVGD
+557 EVIIGD
-563 KDRLRLLATDILEHY
+563 NDRLHLLASDILKHY
-578 TDRKNFLNGKAMIVC
+578 NERKDVLNGKAMIVC

-606 IELAPELKESIA
+606 IGLAPELKEQVA

-623 SNKDTEEER
+623 SNKDSEEER

-639 FRENAAKE
+639 YRENAAKE
-647 FKRKDGKVK
+647 FKRKDGSIK

-693 VNRVHV
+693 VNRVNV

-709 IGIKRSLEQAL
+709 IGIKRSLEEAL

-735 QETAKSILDEKLS
+735 QDTAKSILEEKLS
-748 ILDEMFY
+748 ILDEMFF

-763 GGSNSVRLKAIQN
+763 GGTNSVRLKAIQN
-776 GADFVFATEET
+776 GADFVLSTDDI
-787 KKAYLVVTKQL
+787 KKAYLQLTKQL
-798 KDGYAVAIGILDA
+798 KDAYVVAIGILDE
-811 DYKKR
+811 DYKKK
-816 VLYYLSVR
+816 VLYYLAVR
-824 HFVQKVERGNM
+824 HFVQKVERGNL
-835 PTGITPETINRH
+835 PTNITPESINKH

-860 VKILTKVEDSDKN
+860 VEILTKVEDTEQN

-879 LSEEKIEK
+879 LSEEKVEK

-907 AVREYRSYNLVK
+907 AVREYRGYNLVK

-928 LLLEA
+928 KLLEA

-938 DDLQTDMTIVGLVA
+938 DDLKTDMTIVGLIA
-952 FSQEMVES
+952 FSQEMVED
-960 EEYAKKNNLSGRER
+960 EAYAKKNNLTGRER

-1000 ELKAIVEEYAT
+1000 ELKSIVEEYAT

>member
-1 MKNIVIYVIL
+1 MS
-11 LFDNPKKRGFNMNEI
+11 EI

-34 VALIERLTKLGYD
+34 VAIIEQLTELGYD

-53 QWYLSRSLDSFINE
+53 QWSLSRSLDSFINE
-67 ELLIDRLAVINK
+67 ELLLDRLTAINPGVK
-79 GIKVSVLEQAITRLK
+79 TDILEQAIAMLK
-94 NLDNPSL
+94 NIDNPSL
-101 FERNHIVHNWLV
+101 FERNHIVHKWLT
-113 DGIQVEDYESDVNP
+113 DGIQVEDYHSDVNP
-127 LVRFID
+127 LIRFID
-133 FANPKNNVFQ
+133 FDNIKNNVFQ
-143 VANQLKFKENRNLRI
+143 VANQLKFKESRNLRI
-158 PDVIIFVNGIPLVI
+158 PDVILFVNGIPLVI
-172 FELKSIEYSENT
+172 FELKSIEYNEDT
-184 FIERAYEQLGRNGE
+184 FIERSYEQLGRNGE
-198 ADGYRYDIPTLFN
+198 ADGYRFDIPTLFN
-211 YNAFLV
+211 YNAFLI
-217 ISDGANNKVGTMTS
+217 ISDGANNKVGTLTS

-237 EWKSVDGEIGYKKD
+237 EWKSIDGEAGYKKN
-251 YAYKLDVLLEGLF
+251 YAYKLDVLLKGLLKP
-264 EPARLLDVIKNNLF
+264 ERLLDVIKNNLF
-278 FMNKD
+278 FMNSD
-283 KERPIKILA
+283 KEKPVKILS

-300 KKAYNSI
+300 KKAYDSI
-307 KNHLKPS
+307 KHSLKPQ

-329 KSFSMVM
+329 KSFTMVM
-336 LAHKLITDIEMNNP
+336 LAHKLITDVEMKNP

-362 DQLFTTFSNAAE
+362 NQLFGTFSNAAE
-374 FLRTRPIQVS
+374 FLRTRPVQVE
-384 SRLDLLDKVG
+384 SREDLLEKIG
-394 AVKEGGVLFST
+394 SIKEGGIIFTTL
-405 IQKFDKD
+405 QKFDKN
-412 NIVPNKRTNIIVIS
+412 NIVPNKRTNIVVIS

-433 YGVDEKIVLKKN
+433 YGIDEQIVYKKN
-445 DDGTI
+445 PDGTF
-450 TSWSKYGTE
+450 TSISKYGYA
-459 KYIRDALPGATFIG
+459 KYIRDALPEATYIG
-473 FTGTPVETD
+473 FTGTPVESGD
-482 DKSTSAIFGETIDR
+482 HSTSAIFGKTVDT

-521 LDEDKLKEIDK
+521 LDDGKLKEIDK

-537 ADQGVTDDII
+537 ANQSVSDDVI
-547 EESKTKLTSM
+547 EESKSKWSSM
-557 EVIVGD
+557 EVIIGD
-563 KDRLRLLATDILEHY
+563 DDRLHLLASDILKHY
-578 TDRKNFLNGKAMIVC
+578 NERKDVLNGKAMIVC

-606 IELAPELKESIA
+606 IGLAPELKEQVA

-623 SNKDTEEER
+623 SNKDSEEER

-639 FRENAAKE
+639 YRENAAKE
-647 FKRKDGKVK
+647 FKRKDGSIK

-693 VNRVHV
+693 VNRVNV

-709 IGIKRSLEQAL
+709 IGIKRSLEEAL

-735 QETAKSILDEKLS
+735 QDTAKSILEEKLS
-748 ILDEMFY
+748 ILDEMFF

-763 GGSNSVRLKAIQN
+763 GGTNSVRLKAIQN
-776 GADFVFATEET
+776 GADFVLSTDDI
-787 KKAYLVVTKQL
+787 KKAYLQLTKQL
-798 KDGYAVAIGILDA
+798 KDAYVVAIGILDE
-811 DYKKR
+811 DYKKK
-816 VLYYLSVR
+816 VLYYLAVR
-824 HFVQKVERGNM
+824 HFVQKVERGNL
-835 PTGITPETINRH
+835 PTNITPESINKH

-860 VKILTKVEDSDKN
+860 VEILTKVEDTEQN

-879 LSEEKIEK
+879 LSEEKVEK

-907 AVREYRSYNLVK
+907 AVREYRGYNLVK

-928 LLLEA
+928 KLLEA

-938 DDLQTDMTIVGLVA
+938 DDLKTDMTIVGLIA
-952 FSQEMVES
+952 FSQEMVED
-960 EEYAKKNNLSGRER
+960 EAYAKKNNLTGRER

-1049 VDQAEFMM
+1049 VDQAEFIM

>member
-1 MKNIVIYVIL
+1 MS
-11 LFDNPKKRGFNMNEI
+11 DI

-34 VALIERLTKLGYD
+34 IAVIEQLQELGYD

-53 QWYLSRSLDSFINE
+53 QWCLSRALDSFINE
-67 ELLIDRLAVINK
+67 ELLLDRLMAINP
-79 GIKVSVLEQAITRLK
+79 GVKVSVLEQAISRIKT
-94 NLDNPSL
+94 LDNPSL
-101 FERNHIVHNWLV
+101 FERNHIVHRWLT
-113 DGIQVEDYESDVNP
+113 DGMQVEDYESDVNP
-127 LVRFID
+127 LVRFLD
-133 FANPKNNVFQ
+133 FARPDNNVFQ

-158 PDVIIFVNGIPLVI
+158 PDVIIFVNGIPLVV
-172 FELKSIEYSENT
+172 FELKSIEYNEDT

-198 ADGYRYDIPTLFN
+198 SDGYRYDIPTLFN

-217 ISDGANNKVGTMTS
+217 ISDGANNKVGTLTS

-237 EWKSVDGEIGYKKD
+237 EWKSVDGEIGYKKN
-251 YAYKLDVLLEGLF
+251 YAYKLDVLLEGLLK
-264 EPARLLDVIKNNLF
+264 PARLLDVIKNNLF

-283 KERPIKILA
+283 KEKPIKILS

-300 KKAYNSI
+300 KKAYESI
-307 KNHLKPS
+307 KKSLKPE
-314 GDGKAG
+314 GTGKAG

-336 LAHKLITDIEMNNP
+336 LAHKLITDIEMRNP
-350 TIVVLTDRNDLD
+350 TVVILTDRNDLD
-362 DQLFTTFSNAAE
+362 NQLYTTFSNASE
-374 FLRTRPIQVS
+374 FLRTRPVQVE
-384 SRLDLLDKVG
+384 SREDLLEKIG
-394 AVKEGGVLFST
+394 AVKEGGIIFTTL
-405 IQKFDKD
+405 QKFDKA
-412 NIVPNKRTNIIVIS
+412 NIVPNNRSNIVVIS

-433 YGVDEKIVLKKN
+433 YGIDEKIVLKEN
-445 DDGTI
+445 PDGTY
-450 TSWSKYGTE
+450 SSYSKYGYA
-459 KYIRDALPGATFIG
+459 KYIRDALPEATYIG
-473 FTGTPVETD
+473 FTGTPVESGD
-482 DKSTSAIFGETIDR
+482 HSTSAIFGETVDT

-521 LDEDKLKEIDK
+521 LDDGKLKEIDA
-532 YYDDL
+532 YYDEL
-537 ADQGVTDDII
+537 AQQGVSDDII
-547 EESKTKLTSM
+547 EESKSKLSSM
-557 EVIVGD
+557 EVIIGD
-563 KDRLRLLATDILEHY
+563 KDRLRLLATDILAHY
-578 TDRKNFLNGKAMIVC
+578 DERKDILSGKAMIVC
-593 MSRKIAAKLYYQI
+593 MSRDIAFKLYK
-606 IELAPELKESIA
+606 ELVAQAPEKESEIA
-618 LVVTE
+618 VIVTE
-623 SNKDTEEER
+623 SNKDTDEKRE
-632 KLFKDKA
+632 LFKDKA
-639 FRENAAKE
+639 YRENMAKE
-647 FKRKDGKVK
+647 FKKKDGSIK
-656 IAIVVDMWLT
+656 IVIVVDMWLT

-709 IGIKRSLEQAL
+709 IGIKRSLEEAL
-720 NTYTARDKELNLRDI
+720 NIYTARDKELNLRDI

-748 ILDEMFY
+748 ILDELFY
-755 HVDKKGFF
+755 KVDKKGFF

-776 GADFVFATEET
+776 GADFVFTTEDI
-787 KKAYLVVTKQL
+787 KKAYLQITKQL
-798 KDGYAVAIGILDA
+798 KDAYAVAIGILDA
-811 DYKKR
+811 DYKKK
-816 VLYYLSVR
+816 VLYYLAVR

-835 PTGITPETINRH
+835 PHNITPESINKH
-847 VEELIAEAIKGDE
+847 VADLIAEAIKGDE
-860 VKILTKVEDSDKN
+860 VKILTKVEDTEEN

-879 LSEEKIEK
+879 LSEEKVEK

-907 AVREYRSYNLVK
+907 AVKEYRGYNLVK

-928 LLLEA
+928 KLLEA

-938 DDLQTDMTIVGLVA
+938 DDLKTDLTIVGLIA

-960 EEYAKKNNLSGRER
+960 EEYAKKNNLTGRER
-974 AFYDALVANKSAVE
+974 AFYDALVANKSAME

-1039 DYTEEAISRV
+1039 EYSEEAISRV

>member
-1 MKNIVIYVIL
+1 MS
-11 LFDNPKKRGFNMNEI
+11 DI

-34 VALIERLTKLGYD
+34 IAVIEQLQELGYD

-53 QWYLSRSLDSFINE
+53 QWCLSRALDSFINE
-67 ELLIDRLAVINK
+67 ELLLERLMAINPGVK
-79 GIKVSVLEQAITRLK
+79 ISVLEQAISRLK

-101 FERNHIVHNWLV
+101 FERNHIVHRWLT
-113 DGIQVEDYESDVNP
+113 DGMQVEDYESDVNP
-127 LVRFID
+127 LVRFLD
-133 FANPKNNVFQ
+133 FTHPDNNVFQ
-143 VANQLKFKENRNLRI
+143 VANQLKFKENRNIRI
-158 PDVIIFVNGIPLVI
+158 PDVIIFVNGIPLVV
-172 FELKSIEYSENT
+172 FELKSIEYNEDT

-198 ADGYRYDIPTLFN
+198 SDGYRYDIPTLFN

-217 ISDGANNKVGTMTS
+217 ISDGANNKVGTLTS

-237 EWKSVDGEIGYKKD
+237 EWKSVDGEIGYKKN
-251 YAYKLDVLLEGLF
+251 YAYKLDVLLEGLLK
-264 EPARLLDVIKNNLF
+264 PARLLDVIKNNLF

-283 KERPIKILA
+283 KEKPIKILS

-300 KKAYNSI
+300 KKAYESI
-307 KNHLKPS
+307 KKSLKPE
-314 GDGKAG
+314 GTGKAG

-336 LAHKLITDIEMNNP
+336 LAHKLITDIEMRNP
-350 TIVVLTDRNDLD
+350 TVVILTDRNDLD
-362 DQLFTTFSNAAE
+362 NQLYTTFSNAAE
-374 FLRTRPIQVS
+374 FLRTRPVQVE
-384 SRLDLLDKVG
+384 SREDLLAKIG
-394 AVKEGGVLFST
+394 AVKEGGIIFTTL
-405 IQKFDKD
+405 QKFDKA
-412 NIVPNKRTNIIVIS
+412 NIVPNNRSNIVVIS

-433 YGVDEKIVLKKN
+433 YGIDEKIVLKEN
-445 DDGTI
+445 PDGTY
-450 TSWSKYGTE
+450 SSYSKYGYA
-459 KYIRDALPGATFIG
+459 KYIRDALPEATYIG
-473 FTGTPVETD
+473 FTGTPVESGD
-482 DKSTSAIFGETIDR
+482 HSTSAIFGETVDT

-521 LDEDKLKEIDK
+521 LDDGKLKEIDA

-537 ADQGVTDDII
+537 AQQGVSDDII
-547 EESKTKLTSM
+547 EESKSKLSSM
-557 EVIVGD
+557 EVIIGD
-563 KDRLRLLATDILEHY
+563 KDRLRLLATDILAHY
-578 TDRKNFLNGKAMIVC
+578 DERKDILSGKAMIVC
-593 MSRKIAAKLYYQI
+593 MSRDIAYKLYK
-606 IELAPELKESIA
+606 ELVAQAPEKESEIA
-618 LVVTE
+618 VIVTE
-623 SNKDTEEER
+623 SNKDTDEKRE
-632 KLFKDKA
+632 LFKDKA
-639 FRENAAKE
+639 YRENMAKE
-647 FKRKDGKVK
+647 FKKKDGSIK
-656 IAIVVDMWLT
+656 IVIVVDMWLT

-709 IGIKRSLEQAL
+709 IGIKRSLEEAL
-720 NTYTARDKELNLRDI
+720 NIYTARDKELNLRDI

-748 ILDEMFY
+748 ILDELFY
-755 HVDKKGFF
+755 KVDKKGFF
-763 GGSNSVRLKAIQN
+763 NGSNSVRLKAIQN
-776 GADFVFATEET
+776 GADFVFTTEEM
-787 KKAYLVVTKQL
+787 KKAYLQITKQL
-798 KDGYAVAIGILDA
+798 KDAYVVAIGILDA
-811 DYKKR
+811 DYKKK
-816 VLYYLSVR
+816 VLYYLAVR

-835 PTGITPETINRH
+835 PHNITPESINKH
-847 VEELIAEAIKGDE
+847 VADLIAEAIKGDE
-860 VKILTKVEDSDKN
+860 VKILTKVEDTEEN

-879 LSEEKIEK
+879 LSEEKVEK

-907 AVREYRSYNLVK
+907 AVKEYRGYNLVK

-928 LLLEA
+928 KLLEA

-938 DDLQTDMTIVGLVA
+938 DDLQTDMTIVGLIA

-960 EEYAKKNNLSGRER
+960 EAYAKKNNLTGRER
-974 AFYDALVANKSAVE
+974 AFYDALVANKSAME
-988 LMSDDILRVMAM
+988 LMSDDILRVMAI

-1039 DYTEEAISRV
+1039 EYSEEAISRV

>member
-1 MKNIVIYVIL
+1 MS
-11 LFDNPKKRGFNMNEI
+11 DI

-34 VALIERLTKLGYD
+34 IAVIEQLQELGYD

-53 QWYLSRSLDSFINE
+53 QWCLSRALDSFINE
-67 ELLIDRLAVINK
+67 ELLLDRLMAINP
-79 GIKVSVLEQAITRLK
+79 GVKVSVLEQAISRIKT
-94 NLDNPSL
+94 LDNPSL
-101 FERNHIVHNWLV
+101 FERNHIVHRWLT
-113 DGIQVEDYESDVNP
+113 DGMQVEDYESDVNP
-127 LVRFID
+127 LVRFLD
-133 FANPKNNVFQ
+133 FTHPDNNVFQ

-158 PDVIIFVNGIPLVI
+158 PDVIIFVNGIPLVV
-172 FELKSIEYSENT
+172 FELKSIEYNEDT

-198 ADGYRYDIPTLFN
+198 SDGYRYDIPTLFN

-217 ISDGANNKVGTMTS
+217 ISDGANNKVGTLTS

-237 EWKSVDGEIGYKKD
+237 EWKSVDGEIGYKKN
-251 YAYKLDVLLEGLF
+251 YAYKLDVLLEGLLK
-264 EPARLLDVIKNNLF
+264 PARLLDVIKNNLF

-283 KERPIKILA
+283 KEKPIKILS

-300 KKAYNSI
+300 KKAYESI
-307 KNHLKPS
+307 KKSLKPE
-314 GDGKAG
+314 GTGKAG

-336 LAHKLITDIEMNNP
+336 LAHKLITDIEMRNP
-350 TIVVLTDRNDLD
+350 TVVILTDRNDLD
-362 DQLFTTFSNAAE
+362 NQLYTTFSNASE
-374 FLRTRPIQVS
+374 FLRTRPVQVE
-384 SRLDLLDKVG
+384 SREDLLEKIG
-394 AVKEGGVLFST
+394 AVKEGGIIFTTL
-405 IQKFDKD
+405 QKFDKA
-412 NIVPNKRTNIIVIS
+412 NIVPNNRSNIVVIS

-433 YGVDEKIVLKKN
+433 YGIDEKIVLKEN
-445 DDGTI
+445 PDGTY
-450 TSWSKYGTE
+450 SSYSKYGYA
-459 KYIRDALPGATFIG
+459 KYIRDALPEATYIG
-473 FTGTPVETD
+473 FTGTPVESGD
-482 DKSTSAIFGETIDR
+482 HSTSAIFGETVDT

-521 LDEDKLKEIDK
+521 LDDGKLKEIDA

-537 ADQGVTDDII
+537 AQQGVSDDII
-547 EESKTKLTSM
+547 EESKSKLSSM
-557 EVIVGD
+557 EVIIGD
-563 KDRLRLLATDILEHY
+563 KDRLRLLATDILAHY
-578 TDRKNFLNGKAMIVC
+578 DERKDILSGKAMIVC
-593 MSRKIAAKLYYQI
+593 MSRDIAYKLYK
-606 IELAPELKESIA
+606 ELVAQAPEKESEIA
-618 LVVTE
+618 VIVTE
-623 SNKDTEEER
+623 SNKDTDEKRE
-632 KLFKDKA
+632 LFKDKSY
-639 FRENAAKE
+639 RENMAKE
-647 FKRKDGKVK
+647 FKKKDGSIK
-656 IAIVVDMWLT
+656 IVIVVDMWLT

-709 IGIKRSLEQAL
+709 IGIKRSLEEAL
-720 NTYTARDKELNLRDI
+720 NIYTARDKELNLRDI

-748 ILDEMFY
+748 ILDELFY
-755 HVDKKGFF
+755 KVDKKGFF

-776 GADFVFATEET
+776 GADFVFTTEDI
-787 KKAYLVVTKQL
+787 KKAYLQITKQL
-798 KDGYAVAIGILDA
+798 KDAYAVAIGILDA
-811 DYKKR
+811 DYKKK
-816 VLYYLSVR
+816 VLYYLAVR

-835 PTGITPETINRH
+835 PHNITPESINKH
-847 VEELIAEAIKGDE
+847 VADLIAEAIKGDE
-860 VKILTKVEDSDKN
+860 VKILTKVEDTEEN
-873 RDIWDL
+873 RNIWDL
-879 LSEEKIEK
+879 LSEEKVEK

-907 AVREYRSYNLVK
+907 AVKEYRGYNLVK

-928 LLLEA
+928 KLLEA

-938 DDLQTDMTIVGLVA
+938 DDLKTDITIVGLIA

-960 EEYAKKNNLSGRER
+960 EEYAKKNNLTGRER
-974 AFYDALVANKSAVE
+974 AFYDALVANKSAME
-988 LMSDDILRVMAM
+988 LMSDDILRVMAI

-1039 DYTEEAISRV
+1039 EYSEEAISRV
-1049 VDQAEFMM
+1049 VDQAEFMR

>member
-1 MKNIVIYVIL
+1 MS
-11 LFDNPKKRGFNMNEI
+11 EI

-34 VALIERLTKLGYD
+34 VAIIEQLTELGYD

-53 QWYLSRSLDSFINE
+53 QWSLSRSLDSFINE
-67 ELLIDRLAVINK
+67 ELLLDRLTAINPGVK
-79 GIKVSVLEQAITRLK
+79 TDILEQAIAMLK
-94 NLDNPSL
+94 NIDNPSL
-101 FERNHIVHNWLV
+101 FERNHIVHKWLT
-113 DGIQVEDYESDVNP
+113 DGIQVEDYHSDVNP
-127 LVRFID
+127 LIRFID
-133 FANPKNNVFQ
+133 FNNIKNNVFQ
-143 VANQLKFKENRNLRI
+143 VANQLKFKESRNLRI
-158 PDVIIFVNGIPLVI
+158 PDVILFVNGIPLVI
-172 FELKSIEYSENT
+172 FELKSIEYNEDT

-198 ADGYRYDIPTLFN
+198 ADGYRFDIPTLFN

-217 ISDGANNKVGTMTS
+217 ISDGANNKVGTLTS

-237 EWKSVDGEIGYKKD
+237 EWKSIDGEAGYKKN
-251 YAYKLDVLLEGLF
+251 YAYKLDVLLEGLLKP
-264 EPARLLDVIKNNLF
+264 ERLLDVIKNNLF
-278 FMNKD
+278 FMNSD
-283 KERPIKILA
+283 KEKPVKILS

-300 KKAYNSI
+300 KKAYDSI
-307 KNHLKPS
+307 KHSLKPQ

-329 KSFSMVM
+329 KSFTMVM
-336 LAHKLITDIEMNNP
+336 LAHKLITDLQMKNP

-362 DQLFTTFSNAAE
+362 NQLFGTFSNAAE
-374 FLRTRPIQVS
+374 FLRTRPVQVE
-384 SRLDLLDKVG
+384 SREDLLEKIG
-394 AVKEGGVLFST
+394 SIKEGGIIFTTL
-405 IQKFDKD
+405 QKFDKN
-412 NIVPNKRTNIIVIS
+412 NIVPNKRTNIVVIS

-433 YGVDEKIVLKKN
+433 YGIDEQIVYKKN
-445 DDGTI
+445 PDGTF
-450 TSWSKYGTE
+450 TSISKYGYA
-459 KYIRDALPGATFIG
+459 KYIRDALPEATYIG
-473 FTGTPVETD
+473 FTGTPVESGD
-482 DKSTSAIFGETIDR
+482 HSTSAIFGKTVDT

-521 LDEDKLKEIDK
+521 LDDGKLKEIDK

-537 ADQGVTDDII
+537 ANQNVSDDVI
-547 EESKTKLTSM
+547 EESKSKWSSM
-557 EVIVGD
+557 EVIIGD
-563 KDRLRLLATDILEHY
+563 DDRLHLLASDILKHY
-578 TDRKNFLNGKAMIVC
+578 NERKDVLNGKAMIVC

-606 IELAPELKESIA
+606 IGLAPELKEQVA

-623 SNKDTEEER
+623 SNKDSEEER

-639 FRENAAKE
+639 YRENAAKE
-647 FKRKDGKVK
+647 FKRKDGSIK

-693 VNRVHV
+693 VNRVSV

-709 IGIKRSLEQAL
+709 IGIKRSLEEAL

-735 QETAKSILDEKLS
+735 QDTAKSILEEKLS
-748 ILDEMFY
+748 ILDEMFF

-763 GGSNSVRLKAIQN
+763 GGTNSVRLKAIQN
-776 GADFVFATEET
+776 GADFVLSTDDI
-787 KKAYLVVTKQL
+787 KKAYLQLTKQL
-798 KDGYAVAIGILDA
+798 KDAYVVAIGILDE
-811 DYKKR
+811 DYKKK
-816 VLYYLSVR
+816 VLYYLAVR
-824 HFVQKVERGNM
+824 HFVQKVERGNL
-835 PTGITPETINRH
+835 PTNITPESINKH

-860 VKILTKVEDSDKN
+860 VEILTKVEDTEQN

-879 LSEEKIEK
+879 LSEEKVEK

-907 AVREYRSYNLVK
+907 AVREYRGYNLVK

-928 LLLEA
+928 KLLEA

-938 DDLQTDMTIVGLVA
+938 DDLKTDMTIVGLIA
-952 FSQEMVES
+952 FSQEMVED
-960 EEYAKKNNLSGRER
+960 EAYAKKNNLTGRER

-1000 ELKAIVEEYAT
+1000 ELKSIVEEYAT

>member
-1 MKNIVIYVIL
+1 MS
-11 LFDNPKKRGFNMNEI
+11 EI

-34 VALIERLTKLGYD
+34 VAIIEQLTELGYD
-47 YAIDTD
+47 YAINTD
-53 QWYLSRSLDSFINE
+53 QWSLSRSLDSFINE
-67 ELLIDRLAVINK
+67 ELLLDRLTAINPGVK
-79 GIKVSVLEQAITRLK
+79 TDILEQAIAMLK
-94 NLDNPSL
+94 NIDNPSL
-101 FERNHIVHNWLV
+101 FERNHIVHKWLT
-113 DGIQVEDYESDVNP
+113 DGIQVEDYHSDVNP
-127 LVRFID
+127 LIRFID
-133 FANPKNNVFQ
+133 FDNIKNNVFQ
-143 VANQLKFKENRNLRI
+143 VVNQLKFKESRNLRI
-158 PDVIIFVNGIPLVI
+158 PDVILFVNGIPLVI
-172 FELKSIEYSENT
+172 FELKSIEYNEDT

-198 ADGYRYDIPTLFN
+198 ADGYRFDIPTLFN

-217 ISDGANNKVGTMTS
+217 ISDGANNKVGTLTS

-237 EWKSVDGEIGYKKD
+237 EWKSIDGEAGYKKN
-251 YAYKLDVLLEGLF
+251 YAYKLDVLLEGLLKP
-264 EPARLLDVIKNNLF
+264 ERLLDVIKNNLF
-278 FMNKD
+278 FMNSD
-283 KERPIKILA
+283 KEKPVKILS

-300 KKAYNSI
+300 KKAYDSI
-307 KNHLKPS
+307 KLSLKPQ

-329 KSFSMVM
+329 KSFTMVM
-336 LAHKLITDIEMNNP
+336 LAHKLITDLEMKNP

-362 DQLFTTFSNAAE
+362 NQLFGTFSNAAE
-374 FLRTRPIQVS
+374 FLRTRPVQVE
-384 SRLDLLDKVG
+384 SREDLLEKIG
-394 AVKEGGVLFST
+394 SIKEGGIIFTTL
-405 IQKFDKD
+405 QKFDKN
-412 NIVPNKRTNIIVIS
+412 NIVPNKRTNIVVIS

-433 YGVDEKIVLKKN
+433 YGIDEQIVYKKN
-445 DDGTI
+445 PDGTF
-450 TSWSKYGTE
+450 TSISKYGYA
-459 KYIRDALPGATFIG
+459 KYIRDALPEATYIG
-473 FTGTPVETD
+473 FTGTPVESGD
-482 DKSTSAIFGETIDR
+482 HSTSAIFGKTVDT

-521 LDEDKLKEIDK
+521 LDDGKLKEIDK

-537 ADQGVTDDII
+537 ANQNVSDDVI
-547 EESKTKLTSM
+547 EESKSKWSSM
-557 EVIVGD
+557 EVIIGD
-563 KDRLRLLATDILEHY
+563 DDRLHLLASDILKHY
-578 TDRKNFLNGKAMIVC
+578 NERKDVLNGKAMIVC

-606 IELAPELKESIA
+606 IGLAPELKEQVA

-623 SNKDTEEER
+623 SNKDSEEER

-639 FRENAAKE
+639 YRENAAKE
-647 FKRKDGKVK
+647 FKRKDGSIK

-693 VNRVHV
+693 VNRVNV

-709 IGIKRSLEQAL
+709 IGIKRSLEEAL

-735 QETAKSILDEKLS
+735 QDTAKSILEEKLS
-748 ILDEMFY
+748 ILDEMFF

-763 GGSNSVRLKAIQN
+763 GGTNSVRLKAIQN
-776 GADFVFATEET
+776 GADFVLSTDDI
-787 KKAYLVVTKQL
+787 KKAYLQLTKQL
-798 KDGYAVAIGILDA
+798 KDAYVVSIGILDE
-811 DYKKR
+811 DYKKK
-816 VLYYLSVR
+816 VLYYLAVR
-824 HFVQKVERGNM
+824 HFVQKVERGNL
-835 PTGITPETINRH
+835 PTNITPESINKH

-860 VKILTKVEDSDKN
+860 VEILTKVEDTEQN

-879 LSEEKIEK
+879 LSEEKVEK

-907 AVREYRSYNLVK
+907 AVREYRGYNLVK

-928 LLLEA
+928 KLLEA

-938 DDLQTDMTIVGLVA
+938 DDLKTDMAIVGLIA
-952 FSQEMVES
+952 FSQEMVED
-960 EEYAKKNNLSGRER
+960 EAYAKKNNLTGRER
-974 AFYDALVANKSAVE
+974 AFYDALVTNKSAVE

>member
-1 MKNIVIYVIL
+1 MSKIQ
-11 LFDNPKKRGFNMNEI
+11 
-26 KFTESSLE
+26 FTESSLE
-34 VALIERLTKLGYD
+34 LAIIEQLEELGYD
-47 YAIDTD
+47 YAIETD
-53 QWYLSRSLDSFINE
+53 QWFLSRALDSFINE
-67 ELLIDRLAVINK
+67 ELLLDRLVAINP
-79 GIKVSVLEQAITRLK
+79 GVRVSVLESAIAMLK

-101 FERNHIVHNWLV
+101 FERNHIVHRWLT
-113 DGIQVEDYESDVNP
+113 DGIQIEDYESDVNP
-127 LVRFID
+127 LVRFVD
-133 FANPKNNVFQ
+133 FTNVKNNVFQ
-143 VANQLKFKENRNLRI
+143 VANQLKFKESRNLRI
-158 PDVIIFVNGIPLVI
+158 PDVILFVNGIPLVV
-172 FELKSIEYSENT
+172 FELKSIEYSEDT

-217 ISDGANNKVGTMTS
+217 ISDGANNKVGTLTS
-231 DITRYN
+231 DLTRYN
-237 EWKSVDGEIGYKKD
+237 EWKSVDGEIGYKKN
-251 YAYKLDVLLEGLF
+251 YAFKLQVLLEGLLQ
-264 EPARLLDVIKNNLF
+264 PARLLDVIKNNLF

-283 KERPIKILA
+283 KEKPIKILA

-300 KKAYNSI
+300 KKAYDSI
-307 KNHLKPS
+307 KRSLKPEGS
-314 GDGKAG
+314 GKAG

-336 LAHKLITDIEMNNP
+336 LAHKLITDMEMCNP

-362 DQLFTTFSNAAE
+362 SQLFSTFSNAAE
-374 FLRTRPIQVS
+374 FLRTRPVQVE
-384 SRLDLLDKVG
+384 SRDDLLEKIG
-394 AVKEGGVLFST
+394 SVKEGGIIFTTL
-405 IQKFDKD
+405 QKFDKTR
-412 NIVPNKRTNIIVIS
+412 IIPNPRTNIIVIS

-433 YGVDEKIVLKKN
+433 YGIDEQIIYKQN
-445 DDGTI
+445 DDGTY
-450 TSWSKYGTE
+450 SSFSKYGYA
-459 KYIRDALPGATFIG
+459 KYIRDALPEATYIG
-473 FTGTPVETD
+473 FTGTPVEAGD
-482 DKSTSAIFGETIDR
+482 HSTSAIFGETVDR
-496 YDMTQSVEDGSTVKI
+496 YDMTQAVEDGATVKI

-521 LDEDKLKEIDK
+521 LDEGKLKEIDA
-532 YYDDL
+532 YYEEL
-537 ADQGVTDDII
+537 TKEGVSEDII
-547 EESKTKLTSM
+547 EESKAKLTSM
-557 EVIVGD
+557 EVIIGD
-563 KDRLRLLATDILEHY
+563 KDRLLLLAKDILEHY
-578 TDRKNFLNGKAMIVC
+578 NERKNILNGKAMIVC
-593 MSRKIAAKLYYQI
+593 MSRKIAAKLYNQLM
-606 IELAPELKESIA
+606 ELAPELRDVTA

-639 FRENAAKE
+639 HRENAAKE
-647 FKRKDGKVK
+647 FKRKDGSIK

-709 IGIKRSLEQAL
+709 IGIKRSLEEAL
-720 NTYTARDKELNLRDI
+720 NVYTARDKELNLRDI

-755 HVDKKGFF
+755 KVDKKGFF

-776 GADFVFATEET
+776 GADFVFTKEEY
-787 KKAYLVVTKQL
+787 KKAYLHVTKQL
-798 KDGYAVAIGILDA
+798 KDAYAVAIGMLDA
-811 DYKKR
+811 DYKKK
-816 VLYYLSVR
+816 VLYYLAVR
-824 HFVQKVERGNM
+824 HFIQKVERGNM
-835 PTGITPETINRH
+835 PTHITPETINKH

-860 VKILTKVEDSDKN
+860 VTILTKVEDTDQN
-873 RDIWDL
+873 RNIWDL
-879 LSEEKIEK
+879 LSEEKVEK

-907 AVREYRSYNLVK
+907 AVREYRGYNLVK

-928 LLLEA
+928 KLLEA

-938 DDLQTDMTIVGLVA
+938 DDIQTDLTIVGLIA
-952 FSQEMVES
+952 FSQEMVED
-960 EEYAKKNNLSGRER
+960 EENAKKNKLSGRER

-1011 VDWSKKK
+1011 VDWSKKR

-1039 DYTEEAISRV
+1039 DFTEEAISRV